1 MDKYSEYK
9 DLAPISNA
17 ENVEEYLNAL
27 KWALEQE
34 KITNIALAGPYGS
47 GKSSI
52 IDTFL
57 EKHKDESSF
66 QTYTAENKSWII
78 NKIKSCILQRDK
90 VYRFNEISKK
100 ISMATFIE
108 ANSNGQCKNEAHE
121 NEDEAV
127 KGEDKV
133 VKKICISADEV
144 EKGILKQLFYTID
157 PQKIP
162 QSRYRK
168 LHPIN
173 FSNIITKVAIYSVIA
188 LMFIYIFYYEKMAD
202 IFSGISAVLL
212 LTEMLWV
219 KYIAAVIIL
228 LFSIWAISKIVYD
241 FSSKYSIK
249 GLKLSSNVD
258 IQKEEGVGESVFN
271 KNLDEIM
278 YFFETTEYRLIFF
291 EDLDR
296 LDDRT
301 IFVHLRELNNLLNCN
316 ENIKGKVVFIYA
328 VKDDIFTKEDR
339 TKFFDFI
346 IPVIPVINSTNSGEV
361 LLQFFEEAKKH
372 KIEHNVSQEFILDVA
387 PYIADM
393 RILRNIYNE
402 FIVYKRI
409 LRDSQGMDLK
419 DEQMLA
425 LIIYKNLYPDD
436 FAAIQNEKGL
446 IKQAFEDKYR
456 FISEEK
462 SIMQLEIDKISNDI
476 TNYKQETLK
485 SIKEIKIAMLAKI
498 VNDNGIADSL
508 YDGRYDYTAKQI
520 LEDEFDMKNLVNLNV
535 NRVYYYSFENHY
547 RDDITIYDFS
557 EMIVPYLSRIE
568 RLQKVSKIGCDKLQD
583 QIREINE
590 QKRSL
595 SKKALSYLV
604 EKYNDFEFNNKI
616 SGNKLLIFLLRRGYI
631 DEKYANYINYF
642 KGNTI
647 TKDDMNF
654 ILSVKNQ
661 EAKPWDYAITKTDM
675 VIRRLQEYEFER
687 KEIYNFDLLEQLL
700 AGGND
705 NVKLELFFKQL
716 ADETKLS
723 WNFIDEFTGRTNH
736 LAEFIK
742 GLSRNWAGMWLFISN
757 KNTISYERQVYY
769 LCLLLANINADDV
782 FQYNIDDCMEKY
794 FEDHAD
800 ILQKLQEQLGSEKI
814 KDILLQLK
822 PKFRELNI
830 DGIKDKKILDTVFDN
845 AMYELNLPM
854 VKNVI
859 KFKNS
864 TLIDSFEAQP
874 YSVVVRL
881 GYDSMNKYIQNNIK
895 QYVSDIILKQAN
907 PEDEFNDILSLVQ
920 KMFEEDEYELIVEL
934 IKHETFRIGT
944 ISKMLGDK
952 IDENKE
958 QVQFIWRTMLE
969 AEKITV
975 SWGNIIIYWVN
986 YKIDDS
992 LKDFIIKNINSLV
1005 KENRCCCNNS
1015 FISELIMCGMPISVY
1030 EVLLPVLR
1038 MSDFSMSLTDIPKEI
1053 LGIMVR
1059 CKYFAFTP
1067 DKFGE
1072 LKDIDKSLVVEY
1084 ISMNQDEAIENTN
1097 DLDIDSALLNEILIS
1112 TNITIS
1118 NKEQFLEAF
1127 DVTYMTSEIVI
1138 SINELNLKITKEIFE
1153 AAWEVANHDD
1163 GLKLFFDHL
1172 SLFTDDDFERYF
1184 SEIGGEYATLSD
1196 RTKRYKPVIS
1206 WSENNSNLVERLK
1219 EVGYITSY
1227 NVEKKANSKEK
1238 QIRCVIKRKS

>member
-57 EKHKDESSF
+57 EKHQDESFF
-66 QTYTAENKSWII
+66 QTYTSENNSWII

-108 ANSNGQCKNEAHE
+108 ANSNEKCKNEAHE
-121 NEDEAV
+121 NEDEAA
-127 KGEDKV
+127 
-133 VKKICISADEV
+133 KKICISADEV

-157 PQKIP
+157 PKKIP

-173 FSNIITKVAIYSVIA
+173 FSNIITKVIVYFAIA
-188 LMFIYIFYYEKMAD
+188 LIFIFIFYYEKMAS
-202 IFSGISAVLL
+202 IFSGISAVLSYVGVSL
-212 LTEMLWV
+212 LSCV
-219 KYIAAVIIL
+219 FVFVAFAVC
-228 LFSIWAISKIVYD
+228 IWAISKIVYD

-249 GLKLSSNVD
+249 GIKLSSNVD

-271 KNLDEIM
+271 KNLDEII
-278 YFFETTEYRLIFF
+278 YFFETTKYRLIFF

-296 LDDRT
+296 LDDRA

-316 ENIKGKVVFIYA
+316 ENIKGKVVFVYA
-328 VKDDIFTKEDR
+328 VKDNIFTKEDR

-346 IPVIPVINSTNSGEV
+346 IPVIPIINSTNSGEV
-361 LLQFFEEAKKH
+361 LQQFLQEAKEHGIKH
-372 KIEHNVSQEFILDVA
+372 DISQNFVLDVA

-402 FIVYKRI
+402 FVVYKRI
-409 LRDSQGMDLK
+409 LRDSQGMNLK

-436 FAAIQNEKGL
+436 FADIQNEKGL
-446 IKQAFEDKYR
+446 IKQAFEDKYK
-456 FISEEK
+456 FVSEK
-462 SIMQLEIDKISNDI
+462 NSIWQLEIDKISNDI

-498 VNDNGIADSL
+498 VDDNGIVDIL
-508 YDGRYDYTAKQI
+508 YDNKCNYTAKQI
-520 LEDEFDMKNLVNLNV
+520 LKDEFEVKNLVNLKL
-535 NRVYYYSFENHY
+535 NRVYYYPFGSNY
-547 RDDITIYDFS
+547 RDDITIDDFP
-557 EMIVPYLSRIE
+557 ETIAPYLSRIE
-568 RLQKVSKIGCDKLQD
+568 RLQKVSEIGCDNLQN
-583 QIREINE
+583 QIRVLNE
-590 QKRSL
+590 QKRDL
-595 SKKALSYLV
+595 SKKSLHYILK
-604 EKYNDFEFNNKI
+604 KYNNFEFNNKI

-723 WNFIDEFTGRTNH
+723 WDFIDEFTERTNH

-769 LCLLLANINADDV
+769 LCLLLANISADDV
-782 FQYNIDDCMEKY
+782 SQYNIDDCMEKY

-814 KDILLQLK
+814 KNILLQLK
-822 PKFRELNI
+822 PKFSELNI
-830 DGIKDKKILDTVFDN
+830 DGIKDKEILDAVFDN
-845 AMYELNLPM
+845 AMYEINLPM

-881 GYDSMNKYIQNNIK
+881 NDSLFSGYIQKNINKY
-895 QYVSDIILKQAN
+895 VDDIILKQYSPA
-907 PEDEFNDILSLVQ
+907 DELEDILGLVE
-920 KMFEEDEYELIVEL
+920 KLFEEEEYELIVEL
-934 IKHETFRIGT
+934 IKHETFKIGT
-944 ISKMLGDK
+944 ISKLLGDK

-958 QVQFIWRTMLE
+958 QVQFIWKTMLE

-992 LKDFIIKNINSLV
+992 LKNFIIKNINSLV
-1005 KENRCCCNNS
+1005 KEHRCCCNDS
-1015 FISELIMCGMPISVY
+1015 FISELILCGMPISVY

-1038 MSDFSMSLTDIPKEI
+1038 MSEFSMSLTDIPKGI

-1059 CKYFAFTP
+1059 CKYFAF
-1067 DKFGE
+1067 DSEKFRE
-1072 LKDIDKSLVVEY
+1072 MKDIDESLAVEY
-1084 ISMNQDEAIENTN
+1084 ISLNQDEAIENINT
-1097 DLDIDSALLNEILIS
+1097 LDIDSTLLNEVLMDKE
-1112 TNITIS
+1112 ITIV
-1118 NKEQFLEAF
+1118 NKEEFIEAF
-1127 DVTYMTSEIVI
+1127 GVAHMNSETVK
-1138 SINELNLKITKEIFE
+1138 SINKLGLKITKEIFE
-1153 AAWEVANHDD
+1153 AAWSYATKDD
-1163 GLKLFFDHL
+1163 RIKLFFANL
-1172 SLFTDDDFERYF
+1172 SLFTADDFEKYF
-1184 SEIGGEYATLSD
+1184 SEIGNEYAALCD
-1196 RTKRYKPVIS
+1196 RTRRYKPVIS
-1206 WSENNSNLVERLK
+1206 WSENNSNMVERLK

>member
-9 DLAPISNA
+9 DLAPTSNA

-57 EKHKDESSF
+57 EKHKDESFF
-66 QTYTAENKSWII
+66 QTYTAENNSWII

-108 ANSNGQCKNEAHE
+108 ANSNGQCKNE
-121 NEDEAV
+121 DEAV

-133 VKKICISADEV
+133 AKKICISADEV

-157 PQKIP
+157 PKKIP

-219 KYIAAVIIL
+219 KYIATVIIL

-249 GLKLSSNVD
+249 GIKLSSNVD

-346 IPVIPVINSTNSGEV
+346 IPVIPIINSINSGEV
-361 LLQFFEEAKKH
+361 LQQFLQEAKEHGIKH
-372 KIEHNVSQEFILDVA
+372 DISQNFVLDVA

-402 FIVYKRI
+402 FVVYKRI

-436 FAAIQNEKGL
+436 FADIQNEKGL
-446 IKQAFEDKYR
+446 IKEAFEAKRKY
-456 FISEEK
+456 IDVQKNNLQEIINEK
-462 SIMQLEIDKISNDI
+462 SSKLDS
-476 TNYKQETLK
+476 YKKECLQ
-485 SIKEIKIAMLAKI
+485 SIREIKIAMMSGIMDNNGIVDK
-498 VNDNGIADSL
+498 VNDFQ
-508 YDGRYDYTAKQI
+508 AKEI
-520 LEDEFDMKNLVNLNV
+520 LEDNFDMNNIAKLNSA
-535 NRVYYYSFENHY
+535 RVYYFSFGYNYEQNKVMSDISGKIKPYLIRIDSVKNIHDIGCENLQNELEELNKQKRDISKKTLSY
-547 RDDITIYDFS
+547 ILERGNDLKFDDI
-557 EMIVPYLSRIE
+557 
-568 RLQKVSKIGCDKLQD
+568 
-583 QIREINE
+583 
-590 QKRSL
+590 
-595 SKKALSYLV
+595 
-604 EKYNDFEFNNKI
+604 I
-616 SGNKLLIFLLRRGYI
+616 SDNKLLMFLLRRGYI

-723 WNFIDEFTGRTNH
+723 WDFIDEFTGRTNH

-757 KNTISYERQVYY
+757 KNTIIYERQVYY

-782 FQYNIDDCMEKY
+782 SQYNIDGCMEKY
-794 FEDHAD
+794 FEAHAD
-800 ILQKLQEQLGSEKI
+800 ILQKLQEQLGYEKI
-814 KDILLQLK
+814 KNILLQLK
-822 PKFRELNI
+822 PKFSELNI
-830 DGIKDKKILDTVFDN
+830 DGIEDKEILDTVFDN
-845 AMYELNLPM
+845 AMYEINLPM

-881 GYDSMNKYIQNNIK
+881 NDSLVSGYIQKNINKY
-895 QYVSDIILKQAN
+895 VDDIILKQYSPA
-907 PEDEFNDILSLVQ
+907 DELEDILGLVE
-920 KMFEEDEYELIVEL
+920 KLFEEEEDELIEKL
-934 IKHETFRIGT
+934 IRHESFVVDD
-944 ISKMLGDK
+944 ISKFLW
-952 IDENKE
+952 DEIEEFKDNVHGVWKAL
-958 QVQFIWRTMLE
+958 LE
-969 AEKITV
+969 NERIVV
-975 SWGNIIIYWVN
+975 SWENIVTYWKCYSFDNCLKKFIADNV
-986 YKIDDS
+986 YTLKEDD
-992 LKDFIIKNINSLV
+992 KKY
-1005 KENRCCCNNS
+1005 CNDS
-1015 FISELIMCGMPISVY
+1015 FISELILCGLPISVY

-1038 MSDFSMSLTDIPKEI
+1038 MSDFSMSLTDIPKDI
-1053 LGIMVR
+1053 LETMVR

-1067 DKFGE
+1067 DKFSE

-1084 ISMNQDEAIENTN
+1084 ISLNQDEAIENTN
-1097 DLDIDSALLNEILIS
+1097 DLDIDSSLLNEILIS

-1127 DVTYMTSEIVI
+1127 DVTYMTSEIVM

-1163 GLKLFFDHL
+1163 RLKLFFDNL
-1172 SLFTDDDFERYF
+1172 SLFTADDFERYF

-1196 RTKRYKPVIS
+1196 RTKRYKRIIS
-1206 WSENNSNLVERLK
+1206 CSENNSNLVKRLK

-1227 NVEKKANSKEK
+1227 NVEKKANSKEE

>member
-57 EKHKDESSF
+57 EKHQDESFF
-66 QTYTAENKSWII
+66 QTYTSENNSWII

-108 ANSNGQCKNEAHE
+108 ANSNEKCKNEAHE
-121 NEDEAV
+121 NEDEAA
-127 KGEDKV
+127 
-133 VKKICISADEV
+133 KKICISADEV

-157 PQKIP
+157 PKKIP

-173 FSNIITKVAIYSVIA
+173 FSNIITKVIVYFAIA
-188 LMFIYIFYYEKMAD
+188 LIFIFIFYYEKMAS
-202 IFSGISAVLL
+202 IFSGISAVLSYVGVSL
-212 LTEMLWV
+212 LSCV
-219 KYIAAVIIL
+219 FVFVAFAVC
-228 LFSIWAISKIVYD
+228 IWAISKIVYD

-249 GLKLSSNVD
+249 GIKLSSNVD

-271 KNLDEIM
+271 KNLDEII
-278 YFFETTEYRLIFF
+278 YFFETTKYRLIFF

-296 LDDRT
+296 LDDRA

-316 ENIKGKVVFIYA
+316 ENIKGKVVFVYA
-328 VKDDIFTKEDR
+328 VKDNIFTKEDR

-346 IPVIPVINSTNSGEV
+346 IPVIPIINSTNSGEV
-361 LLQFFEEAKKH
+361 LQQFLQEAKEHGIKH
-372 KIEHNVSQEFILDVA
+372 DISQNFVLDVA

-393 RILRNIYNE
+393 HILRNIYNE
-402 FIVYKRI
+402 FVVYKRI
-409 LRDSQGMDLK
+409 LRDSQGMNLK

-436 FAAIQNEKGL
+436 FADIQNEKGL
-446 IKQAFEDKYR
+446 IKQAFEDKYK
-456 FISEEK
+456 FVSEK
-462 SIMQLEIDKISNDI
+462 NSIWQLEIDKISNDI

-498 VNDNGIADSL
+498 VDDNGIVDIL
-508 YDGRYDYTAKQI
+508 YDNKCNYTAKQI
-520 LEDEFDMKNLVNLNV
+520 LKDEFEVKNLVNLKL
-535 NRVYYYSFENHY
+535 NRVYYYPFGSNN
-547 RDDITIYDFS
+547 RDDITIDDFP
-557 EMIVPYLSRIE
+557 ETIAPYLSRIE
-568 RLQKVSKIGCDKLQD
+568 RLQKVSEIGCDNLQN
-583 QIREINE
+583 QIRVLNE
-590 QKRSL
+590 QKRDL
-595 SKKALSYLV
+595 SKKSLHYILK
-604 EKYNDFEFNNKI
+604 KYNNFEFNNKI

-723 WNFIDEFTGRTNH
+723 WDFIDEFTERTNH

-769 LCLLLANINADDV
+769 LCLLLANISADDV
-782 FQYNIDDCMEKY
+782 SQYNIDDCMEKY

-814 KDILLQLK
+814 KNILLQLK
-822 PKFRELNI
+822 PKFSELNI
-830 DGIKDKKILDTVFDN
+830 DGIKDKEILDAVFDN
-845 AMYELNLPM
+845 AMYEINLPM

-881 GYDSMNKYIQNNIK
+881 NDSLFSGYIQKNINKY
-895 QYVSDIILKQAN
+895 VDDIILKQYSPA
-907 PEDEFNDILSLVQ
+907 DELEDILGLVE
-920 KMFEEDEYELIVEL
+920 KLFEEEEYELIVEL
-934 IKHETFRIGT
+934 IKHETFKIGT
-944 ISKMLGDK
+944 ISKLLGDK

-958 QVQFIWRTMLE
+958 QVQFIWKTMLE

-992 LKDFIIKNINSLV
+992 LKNFIIKNINSLV
-1005 KENRCCCNNS
+1005 KEHRCCCNDS
-1015 FISELIMCGMPISVY
+1015 FISELILCGMPISVY

-1038 MSDFSMSLTDIPKEI
+1038 MSEFSMSLTDSPKGI

-1059 CKYFAFTP
+1059 CKYFAF
-1067 DKFGE
+1067 DSEKFRE
-1072 LKDIDKSLVVEY
+1072 MKDIDESLAVEY
-1084 ISMNQDEAIENTN
+1084 ISLNQDEAIENINT
-1097 DLDIDSALLNEILIS
+1097 LDIDSTLLNEVLMDKE
-1112 TNITIS
+1112 ITIV
-1118 NKEQFLEAF
+1118 NKEEFIEAF
-1127 DVTYMTSEIVI
+1127 GVAHMNSETVK
-1138 SINELNLKITKEIFE
+1138 SINKLGLKITKEIFE
-1153 AAWEVANHDD
+1153 AAWSYATKDD
-1163 GLKLFFDHL
+1163 RIKLFFANL
-1172 SLFTDDDFERYF
+1172 SLFTADDFEKYF
-1184 SEIGGEYATLSD
+1184 SEIGNEYAALCD
-1196 RTKRYKPVIS
+1196 RTRRYKPVIS

>member
-9 DLAPISNA
+9 DLTPISNA

-27 KWALEQE
+27 KWALDQK

-57 EKHKDESSF
+57 EKHKDESFF
-66 QTYTAENKSWII
+66 QTYTSENNSWII
-78 NKIKSCILQRDK
+78 KKIKSCILQHDK
-90 VYRFNEISKK
+90 VCRFNEISKK

-121 NEDEAV
+121 NEDEAA
-127 KGEDKV
+127 
-133 VKKICISADEV
+133 KKICISADEV

-249 GLKLSSNVD
+249 GIKLSSNVD

-316 ENIKGKVVFIYA
+316 DNIKGKVVFIYA

-346 IPVIPVINSTNSGEV
+346 IPVIPIINSTNSGEV
-361 LLQFFEEAKKH
+361 LQQFLQEAKEHGIKH
-372 KIEHNVSQEFILDVA
+372 DISQNFVLDVA

-402 FIVYKRI
+402 FVVYKRI
-409 LRDSQGMDLK
+409 LRDNQGMDLK

-425 LIIYKNLYPDD
+425 IIIYKNLYPND

-446 IKQAFEDKYR
+446 IKEAFEAKGKYIDVQKNNLQEIINER
-456 FISEEK
+456 SSKLDSYKKECLQ
-462 SIMQLEIDKISNDI
+462 SIR
-476 TNYKQETLK
+476 
-485 SIKEIKIAMLAKI
+485 EIKIAMMSGIMDNNGIVDK
-498 VNDNGIADSL
+498 VNDFQ
-508 YDGRYDYTAKQI
+508 AKEI
-520 LEDEFDMKNLVNLNV
+520 LEDSFDMNNIAKLNSARVCYFSFGYNYEQNKVMSDISGKIKPYLIRIDSVKNIHDIGCENLQNELEEL
-535 NRVYYYSFENHY
+535 NKQKRDISKKTLSYILERGNDLKF
-547 RDDITIYDFS
+547 DDI
-557 EMIVPYLSRIE
+557 
-568 RLQKVSKIGCDKLQD
+568 
-583 QIREINE
+583 
-590 QKRSL
+590 
-595 SKKALSYLV
+595 
-604 EKYNDFEFNNKI
+604 I
-616 SGNKLLIFLLRRGYI
+616 SDNKLLMFLLRRGYI

-700 AGGND
+700 VGGND

-716 ADETKLS
+716 ADENITS
-723 WNFIDEFTGRTNH
+723 WKFIDEFIDRTNH
-736 LAEFIK
+736 INEFIK
-742 GLSRNWAGMWLFISN
+742 GLARDWHGMWWYITQQ
-757 KNTISYERQVYY
+757 NTITYDRQLHY
-769 LCLLLANINADDV
+769 LCLLLSNIADADIHDYDV
-782 FQYNIDDCMEKY
+782 NNSMKEY
-794 FEDHAD
+794 FENHAD

-814 KDILLQLK
+814 KNILLQLK
-822 PKFRELNI
+822 PKFSELNI
-830 DGIKDKKILDTVFDN
+830 DGIKDKEILDAVFDN
-845 AMYELNLPM
+845 AMYEINLPM

-881 GYDSMNKYIQNNIK
+881 NDSLVSGYIQKNINKY
-895 QYVSDIILKQAN
+895 VDDIILKQYSPA
-907 PEDEFNDILSLVQ
+907 DELEDILGLVE
-920 KMFEEDEYELIVEL
+920 KLFEEDEDELIEKL
-934 IKHETFRIGT
+934 IRHESFVVDDISRFLWDEIEKFKDSVHVVWKALLENERI
-944 ISKMLGDK
+944 
-952 IDENKE
+952 
-958 QVQFIWRTMLE
+958 V
-969 AEKITV
+969 V
-975 SWGNIIIYWVN
+975 SWENTVTYWECYN
-986 YKIDDS
+986 FDDC
-992 LKDFIIKNINSLV
+992 LKKFIADNVYTL
-1005 KENRCCCNNS
+1005 KEDDKKYCKDS
-1015 FISELIMCGMPISVY
+1015 FISELILCGMPISVY

-1038 MSDFSMSLTDIPKEI
+1038 MSEFSMSLTDIPKEI

-1067 DKFGE
+1067 EKFRE
-1072 LKDIDKSLVVEY
+1072 MKDIDESLAVEY
-1084 ISMNQDEAIENTN
+1084 ISLNQDEAIENTN
-1097 DLDIDSALLNEILIS
+1097 DLDIDSSLLNEILTS
-1112 TNITIS
+1112 ANITIS
-1118 NKEQFLEAF
+1118 NKEQFLEVF
-1127 DVTYMTSEIVI
+1127 GVTYMTAEIVM
-1138 SINELNLKITKEIFE
+1138 SINELKLKITKETFDV
-1153 AAWEVANHDD
+1153 AWKVANHDD
-1163 GLKLFFDHL
+1163 RLKLFFDHL
-1172 SLFTDDDFERYF
+1172 SLFTADDFERYF

-1196 RTKRYKPVIS
+1196 RTKRYQPVIS
-1206 WSENNSNLVERLK
+1206 CSENNTNLVERLK

>member
-57 EKHKDESSF
+57 EKHKDESFF
-66 QTYTAENKSWII
+66 QTYTSENNSWII

-108 ANSNGQCKNEAHE
+108 ANSNKQCKNGA
-121 NEDEAV
+121 D
-127 KGEDKV
+127 
-133 VKKICISADEV
+133 KKICINAEEV
-144 EKGILKQLFYTID
+144 EKGILKQLFYTIN

-168 LHPIN
+168 LHPVN
-173 FSNIITKVAIYSVIA
+173 FKNVITKVAIYSVIA
-188 LMFIYIFYYEKMAD
+188 LILVFVFYYEKMTT
-202 IFSGISAVLL
+202 IFSGISAILSWIGMSV
-212 LTEMLWV
+212 V
-219 KYIAAVIIL
+219 SYIAVFMAFIVCV
-228 LFSIWAISKIVYD
+228 WAISQIIFD
-241 FSSKYSIK
+241 FSSEYSIK
-249 GLKLSSNVD
+249 GIKLSSNVD
-258 IQKEEGVGESVFN
+258 IQKEEGAGESIFN

-301 IFVHLRELNNLLNCN
+301 IFVHLRELNNLLNSN
-316 ENIKGKVVFIYA
+316 ETIKEKVVFVYA

-346 IPVIPVINSTNSGEV
+346 IPVIPIINSTNSGEV
-361 LLQFFEEAKKH
+361 LQQFLNEAKEH
-372 KIEHNVSQEFILDVA
+372 GIEHAISQDFVLDVS

-402 FIVYKRI
+402 FVVYKSI
-409 LRDSQGMDLK
+409 LRAGQGVELK

-425 LIIYKNLYPDD
+425 IIIYKNLCPSD
-436 FAAIQNEKGL
+436 FADIQNEQGV
-446 IKQAFEDKYR
+446 IKQAFEDKYK
-456 FISEEK
+456 FVSEEK
-462 SIMQLEIDKISNDI
+462 SRLQIEINELSNSIDD
-476 TNYKQETLK
+476 YKQEILK

-498 VNDNGIADSL
+498 VDDNGIVDIL
-508 YDGRYDYTAKQI
+508 YDNRCNYTAKQI
-520 LEDEFDMKNLVNLNV
+520 LEDEFEVKNLLNLSV
-535 NRVYYYSFENHY
+535 DSVYCYRFGNNY
-547 RDDITIYDFS
+547 RDDIRIDDFS
-557 EMIVPYLSRIE
+557 ETIAPYLSRIE
-568 RLQKVSKIGCDKLQD
+568 RLQKISKIGCDNLQD
-583 QIREINE
+583 QIRVLNE
-590 QKRSL
+590 QKHDL
-595 SKKALSYLV
+595 SKKTLHYILK
-604 EKYNDFEFNNKI
+604 KYNDFEFNNKI

-723 WNFIDEFTGRTNH
+723 WDFIDEFTERTNH

-769 LCLLLANINADDV
+769 LCLLLANISADDV
-782 FQYNIDDCMEKY
+782 SQYNIDDCMEKY

-800 ILQKLQEQLGSEKI
+800 ILQKLQEKLGSEKI
-814 KDILLQLK
+814 KNILLQLK
-822 PKFRELNI
+822 PKFSELNI
-830 DGIKDKKILDTVFDN
+830 DGIKDKEILDAVFDN
-845 AMYELNLPM
+845 AMYDINLPM

-881 GYDSMNKYIQNNIK
+881 NDSLISGYIQKNINKY
-895 QYVSDIILKQAN
+895 VDDIILKQYSPA
-907 PEDEFNDILSLVQ
+907 DELEDILGLVE
-920 KMFEEDEYELIVEL
+920 KLFEEDEDELIEKL
-934 IKHETFRIGT
+934 IRHESFVVDDISRFLWDEIEGFKEDVHVVWKALLENERI
-944 ISKMLGDK
+944 
-952 IDENKE
+952 
-958 QVQFIWRTMLE
+958 V
-969 AEKITV
+969 V
-975 SWGNIIIYWVN
+975 SWENTVTYWKCYN
-986 YKIDDS
+986 FDDC
-992 LKDFIIKNINSLV
+992 LKKFIADNVYTL
-1005 KENRCCCNNS
+1005 KEDNKKYCKDS
-1015 FISELIMCGMPISVY
+1015 FISELILCGMPISVY

-1038 MSDFSMSLTDIPKEI
+1038 MSEFSISLTDIPKEI

-1059 CKYFAFTP
+1059 CQYFAFTP
-1067 DKFGE
+1067 EKFSE
-1072 LKDIDKSLVVEY
+1072 MKDIDESLAVEY
-1084 ISMNQDEAIENTN
+1084 ISLNQDEAIENTN
-1097 DLDIDSALLNEILIS
+1097 DLDIDSALLNEILTS
-1112 TNITIS
+1112 ANITIS
-1118 NKEQFLEAF
+1118 NKEQFLEVF
-1127 DVTYMTSEIVI
+1127 GVTYMTAEIVM
-1138 SINELNLKITKEIFE
+1138 SINELKLKITKETFDV
-1153 AAWEVANHDD
+1153 AWKVANHDD
-1163 GLKLFFDHL
+1163 RLKLFFDHL
-1172 SLFTDDDFERYF
+1172 SLFTADDFERYV

-1206 WSENNSNLVERLK
+1206 WSENNSNLVEHLK
-1219 EVGYITSY
+1219 EVGYITSH

>member
-9 DLAPISNA
+9 DLAPTSNA

-57 EKHKDESSF
+57 EKHKDESFF
-66 QTYTAENKSWII
+66 QTYTAENNSWII

-108 ANSNGQCKNEAHE
+108 SNSNKQCKNEAHE
-121 NEDEAV
+121 NEDKAA
-127 KGEDKV
+127 
-133 VKKICISADEV
+133 KKICISADEV

-157 PQKIP
+157 PKKIP

-173 FSNIITKVAIYSVIA
+173 FSNIITKVIVYFAISLI
-188 LMFIYIFYYEKMAD
+188 FIFIFYYEKMAS
-202 IFSGISAVLL
+202 IFSGISAVLSYVGVSL
-212 LTEMLWV
+212 LSCV
-219 KYIAAVIIL
+219 FVFVAFAVC
-228 LFSIWAISKIVYD
+228 IWAISKIVYD
-241 FSSKYSIK
+241 FSIKYSIK
-249 GLKLSSNVD
+249 GIKLSSNID
-258 IQKEEGVGESVFN
+258 IQKEEGTGESVFN
-271 KNLDEIM
+271 KNLDEIVC
-278 YFFETTEYRLIFF
+278 FFESTKYRVIFF

-316 ENIKGKVVFIYA
+316 EMIKEKVVFVYA

-346 IPVIPVINSTNSGEV
+346 IPVIPIINSTNSGEV
-361 LLQFFEEAKKH
+361 LQQFLQEAKEHGIKH
-372 KIEHNVSQEFILDVA
+372 DISQNFVLDVA

-402 FIVYKRI
+402 FVVYKSI
-409 LRDSQGMDLK
+409 LTDNQGVELK
-419 DEQMLA
+419 DAQMLA
-425 LIIYKNLYPDD
+425 LIIYKNLCPDD
-436 FAAIQNEKGL
+436 FADIQNEQGL

-462 SIMQLEIDKISNDI
+462 SRLQIEINALSNSIDDYKHEILE
-476 TNYKQETLK
+476 
-485 SIKEIKIAMLAKI
+485 SIKEIKIAMLVNLTKDQGI
-498 VNDNGIADSL
+498 VKELWYGYYSGDMI
-508 YDGRYDYTAKQI
+508 TANQI
-520 LEDEFDMKNLVNLNV
+520 LSDEFELDYFKEHNIE
-535 NRVYYYSFENHY
+535 RIVYYDLMNGRSS
-547 RDDITIYDFS
+547 DININNFNKAI
-557 EMIVPYLSRIE
+557 EPYVKRIRKRTE
-568 RLQKVSKIGCDKLQD
+568 VESKGLNKF
-583 QIREINE
+583 
-590 QKRSL
+590 
-595 SKKALSYLV
+595 SKKIRNLKELQRSIVENSMSDIL
-604 EKYNDFEFNNKI
+604 EKYNDFKFSCDIGE
-616 SGNKLLIFLLRRGYI
+616 NKLLVFLLRRGYI

-700 AGGND
+700 AGCND

-723 WNFIDEFTGRTNH
+723 WDFIDEFTDRTNH

-757 KNTISYERQVYY
+757 KNTIIYERQVYY
-769 LCLLLANINADDV
+769 LCLLLANISADDV
-782 FQYNIDDCMEKY
+782 SQYNIDDCMEKY
-794 FEDHAD
+794 FEAHAD

-830 DGIKDKKILDTVFDN
+830 DGIEDKEILDTVFDN

-934 IKHETFRIGT
+934 IKHETFKIGT
-944 ISKMLGDK
+944 ISKLLGDK

-958 QVQFIWRTMLE
+958 QVQFIWKTLLE

-1005 KENRCCCNNS
+1005 KENRCCCNDS
-1015 FISELIMCGMPISVY
+1015 FISELILCGLPISVY

-1038 MSDFSMSLTDIPKEI
+1038 MSDFSMSLTDIPKDI

-1059 CKYFAFTP
+1059 CKYFTFTP

-1072 LKDIDKSLVVEY
+1072 LKDIDESLAVEY
-1084 ISMNQDEAIENTN
+1084 ISLNQDEAIKYTN
-1097 DLDIDSALLNEILIS
+1097 DLDIDSALLNEILTS

-1118 NKEQFLEAF
+1118 NKEWFLEVF
-1127 DVTYMTSEIVI
+1127 GVTYMTSEIVM
-1138 SINELNLKITKEIFE
+1138 SINELKLKITKETFDV
-1153 AAWEVANHDD
+1153 AWKVANHDD
-1163 GLKLFFDHL
+1163 RLKLFFDHL
-1172 SLFTDDDFERYF
+1172 SLFTADDFERYF

-1196 RTKRYKPVIS
+1196 RTKRYQPVIS
-1206 WSENNSNLVERLK
+1206 CSENNSNLVERLK

-1227 NVEKKANSKEK
+1227 NVEKKANSKEE

>member
-1 MDKYSEYK
+1 MDKHSEYK
-9 DLAPISNA
+9 GLTPISNA

-27 KWALEQE
+27 KWALEQK
-34 KITNIALAGPYGS
+34 KITNIALAGPYGA

-57 EKHKDESSF
+57 EKHKDESFF
-66 QTYTAENKSWII
+66 QTDTSENNSWII
-78 NKIKSCILQRDK
+78 NKIKSCILKRDK
-90 VYRFNEISKK
+90 VCRFNEISKK

-108 ANSNGQCKNEAHE
+108 ANSNGQCKNE
-121 NEDEAV
+121 DEAA
-127 KGEDKV
+127 
-133 VKKICISADEV
+133 KKICISADEV
-144 EKGILKQLFYTID
+144 EKGILKQLFYTIN

-173 FSNIITKVAIYSVIA
+173 FGDIITKVAIYSVIV
-188 LMFIYIFYYEKMAD
+188 LMFIYIFYYEKMAS
-202 IFSGISAVLL
+202 IFSGISAVLSYVGVSL
-212 LTEMLWV
+212 LS
-219 KYIAAVIIL
+219 YIFVFVAFIV
-228 LFSIWAISKIVYD
+228 FIWAISKIVYD

-249 GLKLSSNVD
+249 GIKVSSNVD

-316 ENIKGKVVFIYA
+316 EMIKEKVVFVYA

-346 IPVIPVINSTNSGEV
+346 IPVIPIINSTNSGEV
-361 LLQFFEEAKKH
+361 LQQFLQEAKEHRIKH
-372 KIEHNVSQEFILDVA
+372 DISQNFVLDVA

-402 FIVYKRI
+402 FVAYKRI

-419 DEQMLA
+419 EEQMLA
-425 LIIYKNLYPDD
+425 IIIYKNLCPSD
-436 FAAIQNEKGL
+436 FAAIQNEQGL
-446 IKQAFEDKYR
+446 IKQAFDDKYK
-456 FISEEK
+456 FVNEEK
-462 SIMQLEIDKISNDI
+462 SRLQLKIDETTNDI
-476 TNYKQETLK
+476 INYKQEKLK
-485 SIKEIKIAMLAKI
+485 SIKEIKIAMLTKI
-498 VNDNGIADSL
+498 VDDNGIVDSL
-508 YDGRYDYTAKQI
+508 YDGRYNYTAKQI
-520 LEDEFDMKNLVNLNV
+520 LEDEFEVKNLVNLNV
-535 NRVYYYSFENHY
+535 HRIYYYRFGNHY
-547 RDDITIYDFS
+547 RDDITIDDFS
-557 EMIVPYLSRIE
+557 EIITPYLSRIE

-583 QIREINE
+583 KIMGINE
-590 QKRSL
+590 QKRDL
-595 SKKALSYLV
+595 SKKTLKYILA
-604 EKYNDFEFNNKI
+604 KYNDFKFNDEI
-616 SGNKLLIFLLRRGYI
+616 SENKLLVFFLRRGYI

-642 KGNTI
+642 KGNSI

-654 ILSVKNQ
+654 ILAVKNQ
-661 EAKPWDYAITKTDM
+661 EGKTWEYALTKTDM
-675 VIRRLQEYEFER
+675 VIQRLQEYEFER

-700 AGGND
+700 AD
-705 NVKLELFFKQL
+705 YKDDVKLKSFLKQL
-716 ADETKLS
+716 ADETEMS
-723 WNFIDEFTGRTNH
+723 WNFIDEFIDRTNYS
-736 LAEFIK
+736 AEFIK
-742 GLSRNWAGMWLFISN
+742 GLSNCWTRIWLFIAN
-757 KNTISYERQVYY
+757 NNTISYERQMYY
-769 LCLLLANINADDV
+769 LCLLLANISADDV
-782 FQYNIDDCMEKY
+782 SKYNIDACMEKY
-794 FEDHAD
+794 FEAHTD
-800 ILQKLQEQLGSEKI
+800 ILQKLQEQLGPDKI

-822 PKFRELNI
+822 PKFSELNI
-830 DGIKDKKILDTVFDN
+830 DGIEDKEILDTVFDN
-845 AMYELNLPM
+845 DMYELNLPM

-881 GYDSMNKYIQNNIK
+881 NDSLVSGYIQENINKY
-895 QYVSDIILKQAN
+895 VDDIILKQYSPA
-907 PEDEFNDILSLVQ
+907 DELEDILGLVE
-920 KMFEEDEYELIVEL
+920 KLFEEEEYDLIVEL
-934 IKHETFRIGT
+934 IKHETFKIGT
-944 ISKMLGDK
+944 ISKLLGDK

-958 QVQFIWRTMLE
+958 QVQFIWKTMLE

-975 SWGNIIIYWVN
+975 SWGNIIIYWIN

-992 LKDFIIKNINSLV
+992 LKNFIIKNINSLV
-1005 KENRCCCNNS
+1005 KENRCCCNDS
-1015 FISELIMCGMPISVY
+1015 FISELILCGMPISVY

-1038 MSDFSMSLTDIPKEI
+1038 MSEFSMSLTDISKEI

-1059 CKYFAFTP
+1059 CKYFAFTA
-1067 DKFGE
+1067 DKFSE
-1072 LKDIDKSLVVEY
+1072 LKDIDESLAVEY
-1084 ISMNQDEAIENTN
+1084 ISLNQDEAMKNITI
-1097 DLDIDSALLNEILIS
+1097 LDIDSVLLNEILKYKDV
-1112 TNITIS
+1112 TIV
-1118 NKEQFLEAF
+1118 NKEKFIEAF
-1127 DVTYMTSEIVI
+1127 SVAHMNSETAAL
-1138 SINELNLKITKEIFE
+1138 INKLGLKITKEIFE
-1153 AAWEVANHDD
+1153 AAWKVANHDD

-1172 SLFTDDDFERYF
+1172 SLFTADDFERYF

-1206 WSENNSNLVERLK
+1206 CSENNSYLVERLK

>member
-27 KWALEQE
+27 KWALEQK

-57 EKHKDESSF
+57 EKHKDESFF
-66 QTYTAENKSWII
+66 QTDTLENNSWII

-90 VYRFNEISKK
+90 VCRFNEISKK

-108 ANSNGQCKNEAHE
+108 ANSNKKCKNEAHE
-121 NEDEAV
+121 NEDEAA
-127 KGEDKV
+127 
-133 VKKICISADEV
+133 KKICISADEV

-157 PQKIP
+157 PKKIP

-173 FSNIITKVAIYSVIA
+173 FSNIITKVIVYFAIA
-188 LMFIYIFYYEKMAD
+188 LIFIFIFYYEKMAS
-202 IFSGISAVLL
+202 IFSGISAVLSYVGVSL
-212 LTEMLWV
+212 LSCV
-219 KYIAAVIIL
+219 FVFVAFAVC
-228 LFSIWAISKIVYD
+228 IWAISKIVYD

-249 GLKLSSNVD
+249 GIKLSSNVD

-271 KNLDEIM
+271 KNLDEII
-278 YFFETTEYRLIFF
+278 YFFETTKYRLIFF

-296 LDDRT
+296 LDDRA

-316 ENIKGKVVFIYA
+316 ENIKGKVVFVYA
-328 VKDDIFTKEDR
+328 VKDNIFTKEDR

-346 IPVIPVINSTNSGEV
+346 IPVIPIINSTNSGEV
-361 LLQFFEEAKKH
+361 LQQFLQEAKEHGIKH
-372 KIEHNVSQEFILDVA
+372 DISQNFVLDVA

-402 FIVYKRI
+402 FVVYKRI
-409 LRDSQGMDLK
+409 LRDSQGMNLK

-425 LIIYKNLYPDD
+425 LIIYKNLCPDD
-436 FAAIQNEKGL
+436 FADIQNEKGL
-446 IKQAFEDKYR
+446 IKQAFEDKYK
-456 FISEEK
+456 FVSEK
-462 SIMQLEIDKISNDI
+462 NSIWQLEIDKISNDI

-498 VNDNGIADSL
+498 VDDNGIVDIL
-508 YDGRYDYTAKQI
+508 YDNKCNYTAKQI
-520 LEDEFDMKNLVNLNV
+520 LKDEFEVKNLVNLKL
-535 NRVYYYSFENHY
+535 NRVYYYPFGSNY
-547 RDDITIYDFS
+547 RDDITIDDFP
-557 EMIVPYLSRIE
+557 ETIAPYLSRIE
-568 RLQKVSKIGCDKLQD
+568 RLQKVSEIGCDNLQN
-583 QIREINE
+583 QIRVLNE
-590 QKRSL
+590 QKRDL
-595 SKKALSYLV
+595 SKKSLHYILK
-604 EKYNDFEFNNKI
+604 KYNNFEFNNKI

-716 ADETKLS
+716 PDETKLS
-723 WNFIDEFTGRTNH
+723 WDFIDEFTGRTNH

-757 KNTISYERQVYY
+757 KNTISYERQMYY

-782 FQYNIDDCMEKY
+782 SQYNIDDCMEKY

-800 ILQKLQEQLGSEKI
+800 ILQKLQEQLSSEKI
-814 KDILLQLK
+814 KNILLQLK
-822 PKFRELNI
+822 PKFSELNI
-830 DGIKDKKILDTVFDN
+830 DGIKDKEILDAVFDN
-845 AMYELNLPM
+845 AMYEINLPM

-881 GYDSMNKYIQNNIK
+881 NDSLVSGYIQKNINKY
-895 QYVSDIILKQAN
+895 VDDIILKQYSPA
-907 PEDEFNDILSLVQ
+907 DELEDILGLVE
-920 KMFEEDEYELIVEL
+920 KLFEEDEDELIEKL
-934 IKHETFRIGT
+934 IRHESFVVDDISRFLWDEIEGFKEDVHVVWKALLENERI
-944 ISKMLGDK
+944 
-952 IDENKE
+952 
-958 QVQFIWRTMLE
+958 V
-969 AEKITV
+969 V
-975 SWGNIIIYWVN
+975 SWENTVTYWECYNFDDCLKKFIANNV
-986 YKIDDS
+986 YKLKGDDKKYC
-992 LKDFIIKNINSLV
+992 KD
-1005 KENRCCCNNS
+1005 S
-1015 FISELIMCGMPISVY
+1015 FISELILCGMPISVY

-1038 MSDFSMSLTDIPKEI
+1038 MSEFSMSLTDIPKEI

-1059 CKYFAFTP
+1059 CKYFAFASE
-1067 DKFGE
+1067 KFRE
-1072 LKDIDKSLVVEY
+1072 MKDIDESLAVEY
-1084 ISMNQDEAIENTN
+1084 ISLNQDEAIENTN
-1097 DLDIDSALLNEILIS
+1097 DLDIDSALLNEILTS
-1112 TNITIS
+1112 ANITIS
-1118 NKEQFLEAF
+1118 NKEQFLEVF
-1127 DVTYMTSEIVI
+1127 GVTYMTAEIVM
-1138 SINELNLKITKEIFE
+1138 SINELKLKITKETFDV
-1153 AAWEVANHDD
+1153 AWKVANHDD
-1163 GLKLFFDHL
+1163 RLKLFFDHL
-1172 SLFTDDDFERYF
+1172 SLFTADDFERYF

-1196 RTKRYKPVIS
+1196 RTKRYQPVIS
-1206 WSENNSNLVERLK
+1206 CSENNSNLVERLK

-1227 NVEKKANSKEK
+1227 NVEKKANSNEK

>member
-9 DLAPISNA
+9 DLTPISNA

-27 KWALEQE
+27 KWALDQK

-57 EKHKDESSF
+57 EKHKDESFF
-66 QTYTAENKSWII
+66 QTYTSENNSWII
-78 NKIKSCILQRDK
+78 KKIKSCILQHDK
-90 VYRFNEISKK
+90 VCRFNEISKK

-121 NEDEAV
+121 NEDEAA
-127 KGEDKV
+127 
-133 VKKICISADEV
+133 KKICISADEV

-249 GLKLSSNVD
+249 GIKLSSNVD

-346 IPVIPVINSTNSGEV
+346 IPVIPIINSTNSGEV
-361 LLQFFEEAKKH
+361 LQQFLQEAKEHGIKH
-372 KIEHNVSQEFILDVA
+372 DISQNFVLDVA

-402 FIVYKRI
+402 FVVYKRI
-409 LRDSQGMDLK
+409 LRDNQGMDLK

-425 LIIYKNLYPDD
+425 IIIYKNLYPND

-446 IKQAFEDKYR
+446 IKEAFEAKGKYIDVQKNNLQEIINER
-456 FISEEK
+456 SSKLDSYKKECLQ
-462 SIMQLEIDKISNDI
+462 SIR
-476 TNYKQETLK
+476 
-485 SIKEIKIAMLAKI
+485 EIKIAMMSGIMDNNGIVDK
-498 VNDNGIADSL
+498 VNDFQ
-508 YDGRYDYTAKQI
+508 AKEI
-520 LEDEFDMKNLVNLNV
+520 LEDSFDMNNIAKLNSARVCYFSFGYNYEQNKVMSDISGKIKPYLIRIDSVKNIHDIGCENLQNELEEL
-535 NRVYYYSFENHY
+535 NKQKRDISKKTLSYILERGNDLKF
-547 RDDITIYDFS
+547 DDI
-557 EMIVPYLSRIE
+557 
-568 RLQKVSKIGCDKLQD
+568 
-583 QIREINE
+583 
-590 QKRSL
+590 
-595 SKKALSYLV
+595 
-604 EKYNDFEFNNKI
+604 I
-616 SGNKLLIFLLRRGYI
+616 SDNKLLMFLLRRGYI

-700 AGGND
+700 VGGND

-716 ADETKLS
+716 ADENITS
-723 WNFIDEFTGRTNH
+723 WKFIDEFIDRTNH
-736 LAEFIK
+736 INEFIK
-742 GLSRNWAGMWLFISN
+742 GLARDWHGMWWYITQQ
-757 KNTISYERQVYY
+757 NTITYDRQLHY
-769 LCLLLANINADDV
+769 LCLLLSNIADADIHDYDV
-782 FQYNIDDCMEKY
+782 NNSMKEY
-794 FEDHAD
+794 FENHAD

-814 KDILLQLK
+814 KNILLQLK
-822 PKFRELNI
+822 PKFSELNI
-830 DGIKDKKILDTVFDN
+830 DGIKDKEILDAVFDN
-845 AMYELNLPM
+845 VMYEINLPM

-881 GYDSMNKYIQNNIK
+881 NDSLVSGYIQKNINKY
-895 QYVSDIILKQAN
+895 VDDIILKQYSPA
-907 PEDEFNDILSLVQ
+907 DELEDILGLVE
-920 KMFEEDEYELIVEL
+920 KLFEEDEDELIEKL
-934 IKHETFRIGT
+934 IRHESFVVDDISRFLWDEIEKFKDSVHVVWKALLENERI
-944 ISKMLGDK
+944 
-952 IDENKE
+952 
-958 QVQFIWRTMLE
+958 V
-969 AEKITV
+969 V
-975 SWGNIIIYWVN
+975 SWENTVTYWECYN
-986 YKIDDS
+986 FDDC
-992 LKDFIIKNINSLV
+992 LKKFIADNVYTL
-1005 KENRCCCNNS
+1005 KEDDKKYCKDS
-1015 FISELIMCGMPISVY
+1015 FISELILCGMPISVY

-1038 MSDFSMSLTDIPKEI
+1038 MSEFSMSLTDIPKEI

-1067 DKFGE
+1067 EKFRE
-1072 LKDIDKSLVVEY
+1072 MKDIDESLAVEY
-1084 ISMNQDEAIENTN
+1084 ISLNQDEAIENTN
-1097 DLDIDSALLNEILIS
+1097 DLDIDSSLLNEILTS
-1112 TNITIS
+1112 ANITIS
-1118 NKEQFLEAF
+1118 NKEQFLEVF
-1127 DVTYMTSEIVI
+1127 GVTYMTAEIVM
-1138 SINELNLKITKEIFE
+1138 SINELKLKITKETFDV
-1153 AAWEVANHDD
+1153 AWKVANHDD
-1163 GLKLFFDHL
+1163 RLKLFFDHL
-1172 SLFTDDDFERYF
+1172 SLFTADDFERYF

-1196 RTKRYKPVIS
+1196 RTKRYQPVIS
-1206 WSENNSNLVERLK
+1206 CSENNSNLVERLK

>member
-9 DLAPISNA
+9 DLTPISNA

-27 KWALEQE
+27 KWALDQK

-57 EKHKDESSF
+57 EKHKDESFF
-66 QTYTAENKSWII
+66 QTYTSENNSWII
-78 NKIKSCILQRDK
+78 KKIKSCILQHDK
-90 VYRFNEISKK
+90 VCRFNEISKK

-108 ANSNGQCKNEAHE
+108 ANSNGQCKNE
-121 NEDEAV
+121 DEAV

-133 VKKICISADEV
+133 AKKICISADEV

-249 GLKLSSNVD
+249 GIKLSSNVD

-316 ENIKGKVVFIYA
+316 EMIKEKVVFVYA
-328 VKDDIFTKEDR
+328 VKDNIFTKEDR

-346 IPVIPVINSTNSGEV
+346 IPVIPIINSTNSGEV
-361 LLQFFEEAKKH
+361 LQQFLQEAKEHGVKH
-372 KIEHNVSQEFILDVA
+372 DISQNFVLDVA

-402 FIVYKRI
+402 FVVYKRI
-409 LRDSQGMDLK
+409 LRDNQGMDLK

-425 LIIYKNLYPDD
+425 IIIYKNLYPND

-446 IKQAFEDKYR
+446 IKEAFEAKGKYIDVQKNNLQEIINER
-456 FISEEK
+456 SSKLDSYKKECLQ
-462 SIMQLEIDKISNDI
+462 SIR
-476 TNYKQETLK
+476 
-485 SIKEIKIAMLAKI
+485 EIKIAMMSGIMDNNGIVDK
-498 VNDNGIADSL
+498 VNDFQ
-508 YDGRYDYTAKQI
+508 AKEI
-520 LEDEFDMKNLVNLNV
+520 LEDSFDMNNIAKLNSARVCYFSFGYNYEQNKVMSDISGKIKPYLIRIDSVKNIHDIGCENLQNELEKL
-535 NRVYYYSFENHY
+535 NKQKRDISKKTLSYILERGNDLKF
-547 RDDITIYDFS
+547 DDI
-557 EMIVPYLSRIE
+557 
-568 RLQKVSKIGCDKLQD
+568 
-583 QIREINE
+583 
-590 QKRSL
+590 
-595 SKKALSYLV
+595 
-604 EKYNDFEFNNKI
+604 I
-616 SGNKLLIFLLRRGYI
+616 SDNKLLMFLLRRGYI

-700 AGGND
+700 AGCND

-723 WNFIDEFTGRTNH
+723 WDFIDEFTSRTNH

-742 GLSRNWAGMWLFISN
+742 GLSGNWAGMWLFISN
-757 KNTISYERQVYY
+757 KNTISYERQMYY

-782 FQYNIDDCMEKY
+782 SQYNIDGCMEKY
-794 FEDHAD
+794 FEDHTD

-814 KDILLQLK
+814 KNILLQLK
-822 PKFRELNI
+822 PKFSELNI
-830 DGIKDKKILDTVFDN
+830 DGIKDKEILDAVFDN
-845 AMYELNLPM
+845 AMYEINLPM

-881 GYDSMNKYIQNNIK
+881 NDSLVSGYIQKNVNKY
-895 QYVSDIILKQAN
+895 VDDIILKQYSPA
-907 PEDEFNDILSLVQ
+907 DELEDILGLVE
-920 KMFEEDEYELIVEL
+920 KLFEEDENELIEKL
-934 IKHETFRIGT
+934 IRHESFVVDD
-944 ISKMLGDK
+944 ISRFLW
-952 IDENKE
+952 DEIEEFKDNVHVVWKAL
-958 QVQFIWRTMLE
+958 LE
-969 AEKITV
+969 NEKIVV
-975 SWGNIIIYWVN
+975 SWENIVTYWKCYSFDNCLEKFIADNV
-986 YKIDDS
+986 YTLKGDD
-992 LKDFIIKNINSLV
+992 KKY
-1005 KENRCCCNNS
+1005 CNDS
-1015 FISELIMCGMPISVY
+1015 FISELILCGLPISVY
-1030 EVLLPVLR
+1030 EVLLPILR
-1038 MSDFSMSLTDIPKEI
+1038 MSDFSMSLTDIPKDI
-1053 LGIMVR
+1053 LEIMVR

-1067 DKFGE
+1067 DKFSE

-1084 ISMNQDEAIENTN
+1084 ISLNQDEAIENTN
-1097 DLDIDSALLNEILIS
+1097 DLDIDSALLNEILTS
-1112 TNITIS
+1112 ANITIS
-1118 NKEQFLEAF
+1118 NKEQFLEVLG
-1127 DVTYMTSEIVI
+1127 VTYMTAEIVM
-1138 SINELNLKITKEIFE
+1138 SINELKLKITKETFDV
-1153 AAWEVANHDD
+1153 AWKVANHDD
-1163 GLKLFFDHL
+1163 RLKLFF
-1172 SLFTDDDFERYF
+1172 
-1184 SEIGGEYATLSD
+1184 
-1196 RTKRYKPVIS
+1196 
-1206 WSENNSNLVERLK
+1206 
-1219 EVGYITSY
+1219 
-1227 NVEKKANSKEK
+1227 
-1238 QIRCVIKRKS
+1238 

>member
-57 EKHKDESSF
+57 EKHQDESFF
-66 QTYTAENKSWII
+66 QTYTSENNSWII

-108 ANSNGQCKNEAHE
+108 ANSNEKCKNEAHE
-121 NEDEAV
+121 NEDEAA
-127 KGEDKV
+127 
-133 VKKICISADEV
+133 KKICISADEV

-157 PQKIP
+157 PKKIP

-173 FSNIITKVAIYSVIA
+173 FSNIITKVIVYFAIA
-188 LMFIYIFYYEKMAD
+188 LIFIFIFYYEKMAS
-202 IFSGISAVLL
+202 IFSGISAVLSYVGVSL
-212 LTEMLWV
+212 LSCV
-219 KYIAAVIIL
+219 FVFVAFAVC
-228 LFSIWAISKIVYD
+228 IWAISKIVYD

-249 GLKLSSNVD
+249 GIKLSSNVD

-271 KNLDEIM
+271 KNLDEII
-278 YFFETTEYRLIFF
+278 YFFETTKYRLIFF

-296 LDDRT
+296 LDDRA

-316 ENIKGKVVFIYA
+316 ENIKGKVVFVYA
-328 VKDDIFTKEDR
+328 VKDNIFTKEDR

-346 IPVIPVINSTNSGEV
+346 IPVIPIINSTNSGEV
-361 LLQFFEEAKKH
+361 LQQFLQEAKEHGIKH
-372 KIEHNVSQEFILDVA
+372 DISQNFVLDVA

-402 FIVYKRI
+402 FVVYKRI
-409 LRDSQGMDLK
+409 LRDSQGMNLK

-436 FAAIQNEKGL
+436 FADIQNEKGL
-446 IKQAFEDKYR
+446 IKQAFEDKYK
-456 FISEEK
+456 FVSEK
-462 SIMQLEIDKISNDI
+462 NSIWQLEIDKISNDI

-498 VNDNGIADSL
+498 VDDNGIVDIL
-508 YDGRYDYTAKQI
+508 YDNKCNYTAKQI
-520 LEDEFDMKNLVNLNV
+520 LKDEFEVKNLVNLKL
-535 NRVYYYSFENHY
+535 NRVYYYPFGSNY
-547 RDDITIYDFS
+547 RDDITIDDFP
-557 EMIVPYLSRIE
+557 ETIAPYLSRIE
-568 RLQKVSKIGCDKLQD
+568 RLQKVSEIGCDNLQN
-583 QIREINE
+583 QIRVLNE
-590 QKRSL
+590 QKRDL
-595 SKKALSYLV
+595 SKKSLHYILK
-604 EKYNDFEFNNKI
+604 KYNNFEFNNKI

-723 WNFIDEFTGRTNH
+723 WDFIDEFTERTNH

-769 LCLLLANINADDV
+769 LCLLLANISADDV
-782 FQYNIDDCMEKY
+782 SQYNIDDCMEKY

-814 KDILLQLK
+814 KNILLQLK
-822 PKFRELNI
+822 PKFSELNI
-830 DGIKDKKILDTVFDN
+830 DGIKDKEILDAVFDN
-845 AMYELNLPM
+845 AMYEINLPM

-859 KFKNS
+859 KFK
-864 TLIDSFEAQP
+864 
-874 YSVVVRL
+874 R
-881 GYDSMNKYIQNNIK
+881 
-895 QYVSDIILKQAN
+895 
-907 PEDEFNDILSLVQ
+907 
-920 KMFEEDEYELIVEL
+920 
-934 IKHETFRIGT
+934 
-944 ISKMLGDK
+944 
-952 IDENKE
+952 
-958 QVQFIWRTMLE
+958 
-969 AEKITV
+969 
-975 SWGNIIIYWVN
+975 
-986 YKIDDS
+986 
-992 LKDFIIKNINSLV
+992 
-1005 KENRCCCNNS
+1005 
-1015 FISELIMCGMPISVY
+1015 
-1030 EVLLPVLR
+1030 
-1038 MSDFSMSLTDIPKEI
+1038 
-1053 LGIMVR
+1053 
-1059 CKYFAFTP
+1059 
-1067 DKFGE
+1067 
-1072 LKDIDKSLVVEY
+1072 
-1084 ISMNQDEAIENTN
+1084 
-1097 DLDIDSALLNEILIS
+1097 
-1112 TNITIS
+1112 
-1118 NKEQFLEAF
+1118 
-1127 DVTYMTSEIVI
+1127 
-1138 SINELNLKITKEIFE
+1138 
-1153 AAWEVANHDD
+1153 
-1163 GLKLFFDHL
+1163 
-1172 SLFTDDDFERYF
+1172 
-1184 SEIGGEYATLSD
+1184 
-1196 RTKRYKPVIS
+1196 
-1206 WSENNSNLVERLK
+1206 
-1219 EVGYITSY
+1219 
-1227 NVEKKANSKEK
+1227 
-1238 QIRCVIKRKS
+1238 

>member
-9 DLAPISNA
+9 DLAPTSNA

-57 EKHKDESSF
+57 EKHKDESFF
-66 QTYTAENKSWII
+66 QTYTAENNSWII

-108 ANSNGQCKNEAHE
+108 SNSNKQCKNEAHE
-121 NEDEAV
+121 NEDKAA
-127 KGEDKV
+127 
-133 VKKICISADEV
+133 KKICISADEV

-157 PQKIP
+157 PKKIP

-173 FSNIITKVAIYSVIA
+173 FSNIITKVIVYFAISLI
-188 LMFIYIFYYEKMAD
+188 FIFIFYYEKMAS
-202 IFSGISAVLL
+202 IFSGISAVLSYVGVSL
-212 LTEMLWV
+212 LSCV
-219 KYIAAVIIL
+219 FVFVAFAVC
-228 LFSIWAISKIVYD
+228 IWAISKIVYD
-241 FSSKYSIK
+241 FSIKYSIK
-249 GLKLSSNVD
+249 GIKLSSNID
-258 IQKEEGVGESVFN
+258 IQKEEGTGESVFN
-271 KNLDEIM
+271 KNLDEIVC
-278 YFFETTEYRLIFF
+278 FFESTKYRVIFF

-316 ENIKGKVVFIYA
+316 EMIKEKVVFVYA

-346 IPVIPVINSTNSGEV
+346 IPVIPIINSTNSGEV
-361 LLQFFEEAKKH
+361 LQQFLQEAKEHGIKH
-372 KIEHNVSQEFILDVA
+372 DISQNFVLDVA

-402 FIVYKRI
+402 FVVYKSI
-409 LRDSQGMDLK
+409 LTDNQGVELK
-419 DEQMLA
+419 DAQMLA
-425 LIIYKNLYPDD
+425 LIIYKNLCPDD
-436 FAAIQNEKGL
+436 FADIQNEQGL

-462 SIMQLEIDKISNDI
+462 SRLQIEINALSNSIDDYKHEILE
-476 TNYKQETLK
+476 
-485 SIKEIKIAMLAKI
+485 SIKEIKIAMLVNLTKDQGI
-498 VNDNGIADSL
+498 VKELWYGYYSGDMI
-508 YDGRYDYTAKQI
+508 TANQI
-520 LEDEFDMKNLVNLNV
+520 LSDEFELDYFKEHNIE
-535 NRVYYYSFENHY
+535 RIVYYDLMNGRSS
-547 RDDITIYDFS
+547 DININNFNKAI
-557 EMIVPYLSRIE
+557 EPYVKRIRKRTE
-568 RLQKVSKIGCDKLQD
+568 VESKGLNKF
-583 QIREINE
+583 
-590 QKRSL
+590 
-595 SKKALSYLV
+595 SKKIRNLKELQRSIVENSMSDIL
-604 EKYNDFEFNNKI
+604 EKYNDFKFSRDIGE
-616 SGNKLLIFLLRRGYI
+616 NKLLVFLLRRGYI

-700 AGGND
+700 AGCND

-723 WNFIDEFTGRTNH
+723 WDFIDEFTDRTNH

-742 GLSRNWAGMWLFISN
+742 GLSRNWAGMWWYITQQ
-757 KNTISYERQVYY
+757 NTITYDRQLHY
-769 LCLLLANINADDV
+769 LCLLLSNIADADIHDYDV
-782 FQYNIDDCMEKY
+782 NNSMKEY
-794 FEDHAD
+794 FENHAD

-814 KDILLQLK
+814 KNILLQLK
-822 PKFRELNI
+822 PKFSELNI
-830 DGIKDKKILDTVFDN
+830 DGIKDKEILDAVFDN
-845 AMYELNLPM
+845 AMYEINLPM

-881 GYDSMNKYIQNNIK
+881 NDSLVSGYIQKNINKY
-895 QYVSDIILKQAN
+895 VDDIILKQYSPA
-907 PEDEFNDILSLVQ
+907 DELEDILGLVE
-920 KMFEEDEYELIVEL
+920 KLFEEDEDELIEKL
-934 IKHETFRIGT
+934 IRHESFVVDDISRFLWDEIEKFKDSVHVVWKALLENERI
-944 ISKMLGDK
+944 
-952 IDENKE
+952 
-958 QVQFIWRTMLE
+958 V
-969 AEKITV
+969 V
-975 SWGNIIIYWVN
+975 SWENTVTYWECYN
-986 YKIDDS
+986 FDDC
-992 LKDFIIKNINSLV
+992 LKKFIADNVYTL
-1005 KENRCCCNNS
+1005 KEDDKKYCKDS
-1015 FISELIMCGMPISVY
+1015 FISELILCGMPISVY

-1038 MSDFSMSLTDIPKEI
+1038 MSEFSMSLTDIPKEI

-1067 DKFGE
+1067 EKFRE
-1072 LKDIDKSLVVEY
+1072 MKDIDESLAVEY
-1084 ISMNQDEAIENTN
+1084 ISLNQDEAIENTN
-1097 DLDIDSALLNEILIS
+1097 DLDIDSSLLNEILTS
-1112 TNITIS
+1112 ANITIS
-1118 NKEQFLEAF
+1118 NKEQFLEVF
-1127 DVTYMTSEIVI
+1127 GVTYMTAEIVM
-1138 SINELNLKITKEIFE
+1138 SINELKLKITKETFDV
-1153 AAWEVANHDD
+1153 AWKVANHDD
-1163 GLKLFFDHL
+1163 RLKLFFDHL
-1172 SLFTDDDFERYF
+1172 SLFTADDFERYF

-1196 RTKRYKPVIS
+1196 RTKRYQPVIS
-1206 WSENNSNLVERLK
+1206 CSENNSNLVERLK

>member
-1 MDKYSEYK
+1 
-9 DLAPISNA
+9 
-17 ENVEEYLNAL
+17 
-27 KWALEQE
+27 
-34 KITNIALAGPYGS
+34 
-47 GKSSI
+47 
-52 IDTFL
+52 
-57 EKHKDESSF
+57 
-66 QTYTAENKSWII
+66 
-78 NKIKSCILQRDK
+78 
-90 VYRFNEISKK
+90 
-100 ISMATFIE
+100 MATFIE

-121 NEDEAV
+121 NEDEAA
-127 KGEDKV
+127 
-133 VKKICISADEV
+133 KKICISADEV

-249 GLKLSSNVD
+249 GIKLSSNVD

-346 IPVIPVINSTNSGEV
+346 IPVIPIINSTNSGEV
-361 LLQFFEEAKKH
+361 LQQFLQEAKEHGIKH
-372 KIEHNVSQEFILDVA
+372 DISQNFVLDVA

-402 FIVYKRI
+402 FVVYKRI

-462 SIMQLEIDKISNDI
+462 SILQLEIDKISNDI

-485 SIKEIKIAMLAKI
+485 SIKEIKIAMLVKI

-557 EMIVPYLSRIE
+557 EMIAPYLSRIE

-590 QKRSL
+590 QKRNL
-595 SKKALSYLV
+595 SKKALSYLL
-604 EKYNDFEFNNKI
+604 EKYNDFEFNNKM
-616 SGNKLLIFLLRRGYI
+616 SGNKLLVFFLRRGYI

-700 AGGND
+700 AGCND

-723 WNFIDEFTGRTNH
+723 WDFIDEFTGRTNH
-736 LAEFIK
+736 LVEFIK
-742 GLSRNWAGMWLFISN
+742 GLSRNWAGMWLFIAN
-757 KNTISYERQVYY
+757 KNTISYDRQMYY

-782 FQYNIDDCMEKY
+782 SQYNIDGCMEKY

-814 KDILLQLK
+814 KNILLQLK

-830 DGIKDKKILDTVFDN
+830 DGIKDKEILDTVFDN

-864 TLIDSFEAQP
+864 ALIDSFEAQP

-881 GYDSMNKYIQNNIK
+881 DDSLVSGYIQKNINKY
-895 QYVSDIILKQAN
+895 VDDIILKQYSPA
-907 PEDEFNDILSLVQ
+907 DEIEDILGLVE
-920 KMFEEDEYELIVEL
+920 KLFEEDEDELIEKL
-934 IKHETFRIGT
+934 IRHESFVVDDISRFLWDEFEEFKDNVHVVWNALLENERI
-944 ISKMLGDK
+944 
-952 IDENKE
+952 
-958 QVQFIWRTMLE
+958 V
-969 AEKITV
+969 V
-975 SWGNIIIYWVN
+975 SWENIVTYWKGYSFDNCLKKFIADNV
-986 YKIDDS
+986 YTLKEDD
-992 LKDFIIKNINSLV
+992 KKY
-1005 KENRCCCNNS
+1005 CNDS
-1015 FISELIMCGMPISVY
+1015 FISELILCGLPISVY

-1059 CKYFAFTP
+1059 CKYFAF
-1067 DKFGE
+1067 DSKKFRE
-1072 LKDIDKSLVVEY
+1072 MKDIDESLAVEY
-1084 ISMNQDEAIENTN
+1084 ILLNQDEVIKNTDN
-1097 DLDIDSALLNEILIS
+1097 LDIDSTLLNEILIS
-1112 TNITIS
+1112 TDINIS
-1118 NKEQFLEAF
+1118 NKEKILEAF
-1127 DVTYMTSEIVI
+1127 GVMYMTSEIVM
-1138 SINELNLKITKEIFE
+1138 SINELKLKITKETFE
-1153 AAWEVANHDD
+1153 VAWKVANHDD

-1172 SLFTDDDFERYF
+1172 SLFTADDFERYF

>member
-9 DLAPISNA
+9 DLAPTSNA

-57 EKHKDESSF
+57 EKHKDESFF
-66 QTYTAENKSWII
+66 QTYTSENNSWII
-78 NKIKSCILQRDK
+78 KKIKSCILQHDK
-90 VYRFNEISKK
+90 VCRFNEISKK

-173 FSNIITKVAIYSVIA
+173 FGNIITKVIMYFAIA
-188 LMFIYIFYYEKMAD
+188 LIFIFIFYYEKMTS
-202 IFSGISAVLL
+202 IFSGISAVLSYVGVSL
-212 LTEMLWV
+212 LSCVFVFLTF
-219 KYIAAVIIL
+219 AVC
-228 LFSIWAISKIVYD
+228 IWAISKIVYD

-249 GLKLSSNVD
+249 GIKLSSNID
-258 IQKEEGVGESVFN
+258 IQKEEGTGESVFN
-271 KNLDEIM
+271 KNLDEIVC
-278 YFFETTEYRLIFF
+278 FFESTKYRVIFF

-301 IFVHLRELNNLLNCN
+301 IFVHLRELNNLLNGN
-316 ENIKGKVVFIYA
+316 EMIKEKVVFVYA
-328 VKDDIFTKEDR
+328 VKDNIFTKEDR

-346 IPVIPVINSTNSGEV
+346 IPVIPIINSTNSGEV
-361 LLQFFEEAKKH
+361 LQQFLQEAKEHGIKH
-372 KIEHNVSQEFILDVA
+372 DISQNFVLDVA

-402 FIVYKRI
+402 FVVYKSI
-409 LRDSQGMDLK
+409 LTENQGVELK
-419 DEQMLA
+419 DAQMLA
-425 LIIYKNLYPDD
+425 LIVYKNLCPDD
-436 FAAIQNEKGL
+436 FADIQNEKGL
-446 IKQAFEDKYR
+446 IKEAFEAKRKYIDVQKNNLQEIINER
-456 FISEEK
+456 SSKLDSYKKECLQ
-462 SIMQLEIDKISNDI
+462 SIR
-476 TNYKQETLK
+476 
-485 SIKEIKIAMLAKI
+485 EIKIAMMSGIMDNNGIVDK
-498 VNDNGIADSL
+498 VNDFQ
-508 YDGRYDYTAKQI
+508 AKEI
-520 LEDEFDMKNLVNLNV
+520 LEDNFDMNNIAKINSA
-535 NRVYYYSFENHY
+535 RVYYFSFGYNYEQNKVMSDISGKIKPYLIRIDSVKNIHDIGCENLQNELEELNKQKRDISKKTLSY
-547 RDDITIYDFS
+547 ILERGNDLKFDDI
-557 EMIVPYLSRIE
+557 
-568 RLQKVSKIGCDKLQD
+568 
-583 QIREINE
+583 
-590 QKRSL
+590 
-595 SKKALSYLV
+595 
-604 EKYNDFEFNNKI
+604 I
-616 SGNKLLIFLLRRGYI
+616 SDNKLLMFLLRRGYI

-700 AGGND
+700 AGCND

-723 WNFIDEFTGRTNH
+723 WDFIDEFTGRTNH

-757 KNTISYERQVYY
+757 KNTISYERQMYY
-769 LCLLLANINADDV
+769 LCLLLANINADNV
-782 FQYNIDDCMEKY
+782 SQYNIDDCMEKY

-830 DGIKDKKILDTVFDN
+830 DGIEDKEILDTVFDN

-881 GYDSMNKYIQNNIK
+881 NDSLVSGYIQKNVNKY
-895 QYVSDIILKQAN
+895 VDDIILKQYSPA
-907 PEDEFNDILSLVQ
+907 DELEDILGLVE
-920 KMFEEDEYELIVEL
+920 KLFEEDENELIEKL
-934 IKHETFRIGT
+934 IRHESFVVDDISRFLWDEIEEFKDNVHVVWKALLENERI
-944 ISKMLGDK
+944 
-952 IDENKE
+952 
-958 QVQFIWRTMLE
+958 V
-969 AEKITV
+969 V
-975 SWGNIIIYWVN
+975 SWENIVTYWKCYSFDNCLKKFIADNV
-986 YKIDDS
+986 YTLKGDD
-992 LKDFIIKNINSLV
+992 KKY
-1005 KENRCCCNNS
+1005 CNDS
-1015 FISELIMCGMPISVY
+1015 FISELILCGLPISVY
-1030 EVLLPVLR
+1030 EVLLPILR
-1038 MSDFSMSLTDIPKEI
+1038 MSDFSMSLTDIPKDI
-1053 LGIMVR
+1053 LEIMVR

-1072 LKDIDKSLVVEY
+1072 LKNIDKSLVVEY
-1084 ISMNQDEAIENTN
+1084 ISLNQDEAIENTN
-1097 DLDIDSALLNEILIS
+1097 DLDIDSALLNEIVIS

-1127 DVTYMTSEIVI
+1127 GVTYMTAEIVI

-1153 AAWEVANHDD
+1153 AAWKVANHDD
-1163 GLKLFFDHL
+1163 GLKLFFDNL
-1172 SLFTDDDFERYF
+1172 SLFTADDFERYF

-1196 RTKRYKPVIS
+1196 RTKRYQPVIS
-1206 WSENNSNLVERLK
+1206 CSENNSNLVERLK

>member
-9 DLAPISNA
+9 DLAPTSNA

-57 EKHKDESSF
+57 EKHKDESFF
-66 QTYTAENKSWII
+66 QTYTAENNSWII

-108 ANSNGQCKNEAHE
+108 ANSNGQCKNE
-121 NEDEAV
+121 DEAV

-133 VKKICISADEV
+133 AKKICISADEV

-157 PQKIP
+157 PKKIP

-249 GLKLSSNVD
+249 GIKLSSNVD

-346 IPVIPVINSTNSGEV
+346 IPVIPIINSTNSGEV
-361 LLQFFEEAKKH
+361 LQQFLQEAKEHGIKH
-372 KIEHNVSQEFILDVA
+372 DISQNFVLDVA

-402 FIVYKRI
+402 FVVYKRI

-436 FAAIQNEKGL
+436 FADIQNEKGL
-446 IKQAFEDKYR
+446 IKEAFEAKRKY
-456 FISEEK
+456 IDVQKNNLQEIINEK
-462 SIMQLEIDKISNDI
+462 SSKLDS
-476 TNYKQETLK
+476 YKKECLQ
-485 SIKEIKIAMLAKI
+485 SIREIKIAMMSGIMDNNGIVDK
-498 VNDNGIADSL
+498 VNDFQ
-508 YDGRYDYTAKQI
+508 AKEI
-520 LEDEFDMKNLVNLNV
+520 LEDNFDMNNIAKLNSA
-535 NRVYYYSFENHY
+535 RVYYFSFGYNYEQNKVMSDISGKIKPYLIRIDSVKNIHDIGCENLQNELEELNKQKRDISKKTLSY
-547 RDDITIYDFS
+547 ILERGNDLKFDDI
-557 EMIVPYLSRIE
+557 
-568 RLQKVSKIGCDKLQD
+568 
-583 QIREINE
+583 
-590 QKRSL
+590 
-595 SKKALSYLV
+595 
-604 EKYNDFEFNNKI
+604 I
-616 SGNKLLIFLLRRGYI
+616 SDNKLLMFLLRRGYI

-723 WNFIDEFTGRTNH
+723 WDFIDEFTGRTNH

-757 KNTISYERQVYY
+757 KNTIIYERQVYY

-782 FQYNIDDCMEKY
+782 SQYNIDGCMEKY
-794 FEDHAD
+794 FEAHAD

-814 KDILLQLK
+814 KNILLQLK
-822 PKFRELNI
+822 PKFSELNI
-830 DGIKDKKILDTVFDN
+830 DGIEDKEILDTVFDN
-845 AMYELNLPM
+845 AMYEINLPM

-881 GYDSMNKYIQNNIK
+881 NDSLVSGYIQKNINKY
-895 QYVSDIILKQAN
+895 VDDIILKQYSPA
-907 PEDEFNDILSLVQ
+907 DELEDILGLVE
-920 KMFEEDEYELIVEL
+920 KLFEEEEDELIEKL
-934 IKHETFRIGT
+934 IRHESFVVDD
-944 ISKMLGDK
+944 ISKFLW
-952 IDENKE
+952 DEIEEFKDNVHGVWKAL
-958 QVQFIWRTMLE
+958 LE
-969 AEKITV
+969 NERIVV
-975 SWGNIIIYWVN
+975 SWENIVTYWKCYSFDNCLKKFIADNV
-986 YKIDDS
+986 YTLKEDD
-992 LKDFIIKNINSLV
+992 KKY
-1005 KENRCCCNNS
+1005 CNDS
-1015 FISELIMCGMPISVY
+1015 FISELILCGLPISVY

-1038 MSDFSMSLTDIPKEI
+1038 MSDFSMSLTDIPKDI
-1053 LGIMVR
+1053 LETMVR

-1067 DKFGE
+1067 DKFSE

-1084 ISMNQDEAIENTN
+1084 ISLNQDEAIENTN
-1097 DLDIDSALLNEILIS
+1097 DLDIDSSLLNEILIS

-1127 DVTYMTSEIVI
+1127 DVTYMTSEIVM

-1163 GLKLFFDHL
+1163 RLKLFFDNL
-1172 SLFTDDDFERYF
+1172 SLFTADDFERYF

-1196 RTKRYKPVIS
+1196 RTKRYKRIIS
-1206 WSENNSNLVERLK
+1206 CSENNSNLVKRLK

-1227 NVEKKANSKEK
+1227 NVEKKANSKEE

>member
-57 EKHKDESSF
+57 EKHQDESFF
-66 QTYTAENKSWII
+66 QTYTSENNSWII

-108 ANSNGQCKNEAHE
+108 ANSNEKCKNEAHE
-121 NEDEAV
+121 NEDEAA
-127 KGEDKV
+127 
-133 VKKICISADEV
+133 KKICISADEV

-157 PQKIP
+157 PKKIP

-173 FSNIITKVAIYSVIA
+173 FSNIITKVIVYFAIA
-188 LMFIYIFYYEKMAD
+188 LIFIFIFYYEKMAS
-202 IFSGISAVLL
+202 IFSGISAVLSYVGVSL
-212 LTEMLWV
+212 LSCV
-219 KYIAAVIIL
+219 FVFVAFAVC
-228 LFSIWAISKIVYD
+228 IWAISKIVYD

-249 GLKLSSNVD
+249 GIKLSSNVD

-271 KNLDEIM
+271 KNLDEII
-278 YFFETTEYRLIFF
+278 YFFETTKYRLIFF

-296 LDDRT
+296 LDDRA

-316 ENIKGKVVFIYA
+316 ENIKGKVVFVYA
-328 VKDDIFTKEDR
+328 VKDNIFTKEDR

-346 IPVIPVINSTNSGEV
+346 IPVIPIINSTNSGEV
-361 LLQFFEEAKKH
+361 LQQFLQEAKEHGIKH
-372 KIEHNVSQEFILDVA
+372 DISQNFVLDVA

-402 FIVYKRI
+402 FVVYKRI
-409 LRDSQGMDLK
+409 LRDSQGMNLK

-436 FAAIQNEKGL
+436 FADIQNEKGL
-446 IKQAFEDKYR
+446 IKQAFEDKYK
-456 FISEEK
+456 FVSEK
-462 SIMQLEIDKISNDI
+462 NSIWQLEIDKISNDI

-498 VNDNGIADSL
+498 VDDNGIVDIL
-508 YDGRYDYTAKQI
+508 YDNKCNYTAKQI
-520 LEDEFDMKNLVNLNV
+520 LKDEFEVKNLVNLKL
-535 NRVYYYSFENHY
+535 NRVYYYPFGSNY
-547 RDDITIYDFS
+547 RDDITIDDFP
-557 EMIVPYLSRIE
+557 ETIAPYLSRIE
-568 RLQKVSKIGCDKLQD
+568 RLQKVSEIGCDNLQN
-583 QIREINE
+583 QIRVLNE
-590 QKRSL
+590 QKRDL
-595 SKKALSYLV
+595 SKKSLHYILK
-604 EKYNDFEFNNKI
+604 KYNNFEFNNKI

-723 WNFIDEFTGRTNH
+723 WDFIDEFTERTNH

-769 LCLLLANINADDV
+769 LCLLLANISADDV
-782 FQYNIDDCMEKY
+782 SQYNIDDCMEKY

-814 KDILLQLK
+814 KNILLQLK
-822 PKFRELNI
+822 PKFSELNI
-830 DGIKDKKILDTVFDN
+830 DGIKDKEILDAVFDN
-845 AMYELNLPM
+845 AMYEINLPM

-881 GYDSMNKYIQNNIK
+881 NDSLFSGYIQKNINKY
-895 QYVSDIILKQAN
+895 VDDIILKQYSPA
-907 PEDEFNDILSLVQ
+907 DELEDILGLVE
-920 KMFEEDEYELIVEL
+920 KLFEEEEYELIVEL
-934 IKHETFRIGT
+934 IKHETFKIGT
-944 ISKMLGDK
+944 ISKLLGDK

-958 QVQFIWRTMLE
+958 QVQFIWKTMLE

-992 LKDFIIKNINSLV
+992 LKNFIIKNINSLV
-1005 KENRCCCNNS
+1005 KEHRCCCNDS
-1015 FISELIMCGMPISVY
+1015 FISELILCGMPISVY

-1038 MSDFSMSLTDIPKEI
+1038 MSEFSMSLTDIPKGI

-1059 CKYFAFTP
+1059 CKYFAF
-1067 DKFGE
+1067 DSEKFRE
-1072 LKDIDKSLVVEY
+1072 MKDIDESLAVEY
-1084 ISMNQDEAIENTN
+1084 ISLNQDEAIENINT
-1097 DLDIDSALLNEILIS
+1097 LDIDSTLLNEVLMDKE
-1112 TNITIS
+1112 ITIV
-1118 NKEQFLEAF
+1118 NKEEFIEAF
-1127 DVTYMTSEIVI
+1127 GVAHMNSETVK
-1138 SINELNLKITKEIFE
+1138 SINKLGLKITKEIFE
-1153 AAWEVANHDD
+1153 AAWSYATKDD
-1163 GLKLFFDHL
+1163 RIKLFFANL
-1172 SLFTDDDFERYF
+1172 SLFTADDFEKYF
-1184 SEIGGEYATLSD
+1184 SEIGNEYAALCD
-1196 RTKRYKPVIS
+1196 RTRRYKPVIS

>member
-9 DLAPISNA
+9 DLTPISNA

-27 KWALEQE
+27 KWALDQK

-57 EKHKDESSF
+57 EKHKDESFF
-66 QTYTAENKSWII
+66 QTYTSENNSWII
-78 NKIKSCILQRDK
+78 KKIKSCILQHDK
-90 VYRFNEISKK
+90 VCRFNEISKK

-121 NEDEAV
+121 NEDEAA
-127 KGEDKV
+127 
-133 VKKICISADEV
+133 KKICISADEV

-249 GLKLSSNVD
+249 GIKLSSNVD

-278 YFFETTEYRLIFF
+278 YFFETTEYCLIFF

-346 IPVIPVINSTNSGEV
+346 IPVIPIINSTNSGEV
-361 LLQFFEEAKKH
+361 LQQFLQEAKEHGIKH
-372 KIEHNVSQEFILDVA
+372 DISQNFVLDVA

-402 FIVYKRI
+402 FVVYKRI
-409 LRDSQGMDLK
+409 LRDNQGMDLK

-425 LIIYKNLYPDD
+425 IIIYKNLYPND

-446 IKQAFEDKYR
+446 IKEAFEAKGKYIDVQKNNLQEIINER
-456 FISEEK
+456 SSKLDSYKKECLQ
-462 SIMQLEIDKISNDI
+462 SIR
-476 TNYKQETLK
+476 
-485 SIKEIKIAMLAKI
+485 EIKIAMMSGIMDNNGIVDK
-498 VNDNGIADSL
+498 VNDFQ
-508 YDGRYDYTAKQI
+508 AKEI
-520 LEDEFDMKNLVNLNV
+520 LEDSFDMNNIAKLNSARVCYFSFGYNYEQNKVMSDISGKIKPYLIRIDSVKNIHDIGCENLQNELEEL
-535 NRVYYYSFENHY
+535 NKQKRDISKKTLSYILERGNDLKF
-547 RDDITIYDFS
+547 DDI
-557 EMIVPYLSRIE
+557 
-568 RLQKVSKIGCDKLQD
+568 
-583 QIREINE
+583 
-590 QKRSL
+590 
-595 SKKALSYLV
+595 
-604 EKYNDFEFNNKI
+604 I
-616 SGNKLLIFLLRRGYI
+616 SDNKLLMFLLRRGYI

-700 AGGND
+700 VGGND

-716 ADETKLS
+716 ADENITS
-723 WNFIDEFTGRTNH
+723 WKFIDEFIDRTNH
-736 LAEFIK
+736 INEFIK
-742 GLSRNWAGMWLFISN
+742 GLARDWHGMWWYITQQ
-757 KNTISYERQVYY
+757 NTITYDRQLHY
-769 LCLLLANINADDV
+769 LCLLLSNIADADIHDYDV
-782 FQYNIDDCMEKY
+782 NNSMKEY
-794 FEDHAD
+794 FENHAD

-814 KDILLQLK
+814 KNILLQLK
-822 PKFRELNI
+822 PKFSELNI
-830 DGIKDKKILDTVFDN
+830 DGIKDKEILDAVFDN
-845 AMYELNLPM
+845 AMYEINLPM

-881 GYDSMNKYIQNNIK
+881 NDSLVSGYIQKNINKY
-895 QYVSDIILKQAN
+895 VDDIILKQYSPA
-907 PEDEFNDILSLVQ
+907 DELEDILGLVE
-920 KMFEEDEYELIVEL
+920 KLFEEDEDELIEKL
-934 IKHETFRIGT
+934 IRHESFVVDDISRFLWDEIEKFKDSVHVVWKALLENERI
-944 ISKMLGDK
+944 
-952 IDENKE
+952 
-958 QVQFIWRTMLE
+958 V
-969 AEKITV
+969 V
-975 SWGNIIIYWVN
+975 SWENTVTYWECYN
-986 YKIDDS
+986 FDDC
-992 LKDFIIKNINSLV
+992 LKKFIADNVYTL
-1005 KENRCCCNNS
+1005 KEDDKKYCKDS
-1015 FISELIMCGMPISVY
+1015 FISELILCGMPISVY

-1038 MSDFSMSLTDIPKEI
+1038 MSEFSMSLTDIPKEI

-1067 DKFGE
+1067 EKFRE
-1072 LKDIDKSLVVEY
+1072 MKDIDESLAVEY
-1084 ISMNQDEAIENTN
+1084 ISLNQDEAIENTN
-1097 DLDIDSALLNEILIS
+1097 DLDIDSSLLNEILTS
-1112 TNITIS
+1112 ANITIS
-1118 NKEQFLEAF
+1118 NKEQFLEVF
-1127 DVTYMTSEIVI
+1127 GVTYMTAEIVM
-1138 SINELNLKITKEIFE
+1138 SINELKLKITKETFDV
-1153 AAWEVANHDD
+1153 AWKVANHDD
-1163 GLKLFFDHL
+1163 RLKLFFDHL
-1172 SLFTDDDFERYF
+1172 SLFTADDFERYF

-1196 RTKRYKPVIS
+1196 RTKRYQPVIS
-1206 WSENNSNLVERLK
+1206 CSENNSNLVERLK

>member
-9 DLAPISNA
+9 DLTPISNA

-27 KWALEQE
+27 KWALDQK

-57 EKHKDESSF
+57 EKHKDESFF
-66 QTYTAENKSWII
+66 QTYTSENNSWII
-78 NKIKSCILQRDK
+78 KKIKSCILQHDK
-90 VYRFNEISKK
+90 VCRFNEISKK

-121 NEDEAV
+121 NEDEAA
-127 KGEDKV
+127 
-133 VKKICISADEV
+133 KKICISADEV

-249 GLKLSSNVD
+249 GIKLSSNVD

-346 IPVIPVINSTNSGEV
+346 IPVIPIINSTNSGEV
-361 LLQFFEEAKKH
+361 LQQFLQEAKEHGIKH
-372 KIEHNVSQEFILDVA
+372 DISQNFVLDVA

-402 FIVYKRI
+402 FVVYKRI
-409 LRDSQGMDLK
+409 LRDNQGMDLK

-425 LIIYKNLYPDD
+425 IIIYKNLYPND

-446 IKQAFEDKYR
+446 IKEAFEAKGKYIDVQKNNLQEIINER
-456 FISEEK
+456 SSKLDSYKKECLQ
-462 SIMQLEIDKISNDI
+462 SIR
-476 TNYKQETLK
+476 
-485 SIKEIKIAMLAKI
+485 EIKIAMMSGIMDNNGIVDK
-498 VNDNGIADSL
+498 VNDFQ
-508 YDGRYDYTAKQI
+508 AKEI
-520 LEDEFDMKNLVNLNV
+520 LEDSFDMNNIAKLNSARVCYFSFGYNYEQNKVMSDISGKIKPYLIRIDSVKNIHDIGCENLQNELEEL
-535 NRVYYYSFENHY
+535 NKQKRDISKKTLSYILERGNDLKF
-547 RDDITIYDFS
+547 DDI
-557 EMIVPYLSRIE
+557 
-568 RLQKVSKIGCDKLQD
+568 
-583 QIREINE
+583 
-590 QKRSL
+590 
-595 SKKALSYLV
+595 
-604 EKYNDFEFNNKI
+604 I
-616 SGNKLLIFLLRRGYI
+616 SDNKLLMFLLRRGYI

-700 AGGND
+700 VGGND

-716 ADETKLS
+716 ADENITS
-723 WNFIDEFTGRTNH
+723 WKFIDEFIDRTNH
-736 LAEFIK
+736 INEFIK
-742 GLSRNWAGMWLFISN
+742 GLARDWHGMWWYITQQ
-757 KNTISYERQVYY
+757 NTITYDRQLHY
-769 LCLLLANINADDV
+769 LCLLLSNIADADIHDYDV
-782 FQYNIDDCMEKY
+782 NNSMKEY
-794 FEDHAD
+794 FENHVD
-800 ILQKLQEQLGSEKI
+800 ILQKLQEQVSAEKI
-814 KDILLQLK
+814 TKVLLQLK
-822 PKFRELNI
+822 PCFRELNVEGLQ
-830 DGIKDKKILDTVFDN
+830 DTQVLDTVCDN
-845 AMYELNLPM
+845 DMYKINVFMLN
-854 VKNVI
+854 
-859 KFKNS
+859 
-864 TLIDSFEAQP
+864 TLIGFKAPALIDDFECQP
-874 YSVVVRL
+874 YTVVVKL
-881 GYDSMNKYIQNNIK
+881 GDSPISHYIHKNIK
-895 QYVSDIILKQAN
+895 QYVINVVLKQDALK
-907 PEDEFNDILSLVQ
+907 DESEHILELFKRLFENNDDEVVLELV
-920 KMFEEDEYELIVEL
+920 KR
-934 IKHETFRIGT
+934 ETFKVDD
-944 ISKMLGDK
+944 ISSVLSDFMEDNS
-952 IDENKE
+952 DEVKVVW
-958 QVQFIWRTMLE
+958 QALLE
-969 AEKITV
+969 HGKLEV
-975 SWGNIIIYWVN
+975 SWGNIRTYWEN
-986 YKIDDS
+986 YGFDNCINKFITDNVLS
-992 LKDFIIKNINSLV
+992 LKDADKQ
-1005 KENRCCCNNS
+1005 CCDDE
-1015 FISELIMCGMPISVY
+1015 FISELIKDNLSENVY
-1030 EVLLPVLR
+1030 KILLPELH
-1038 MSDFSMSLTDIPKEI
+1038 MNDFNVKLSDIPKDN
-1053 LGIMVR
+1053 LGVMVR
-1059 CKYFAFTP
+1059 CRYFAFSI
-1067 DKFGE
+1067 DRFKE
-1072 LKDIDKSLVVEY
+1072 LRKLDEVLAVKYISLNQNISVKNIDESFMDRKLLRELLVNEDITIHNKNELLRMFAVNYMNAEIAEIMNQAELSITKDIFEVAW
-1084 ISMNQDEAIENTN
+1084 NC
-1097 DLDIDSALLNEILIS
+1097 
-1112 TNITIS
+1112 
-1118 NKEQFLEAF
+1118 LELGKKKVLF
-1127 DVTYMTSEIVI
+1127 F
-1138 SINELNLKITKEIFE
+1138 LNL
-1153 AAWEVANHDD
+1153 D
-1163 GLKLFFDHL
+1163 
-1172 SLFTDDDFERYF
+1172 LFTADDFEKYLR
-1184 SEIGGEYATLSD
+1184 EIGGDYAGFSD
-1196 RTKRYKPVIS
+1196 GRNSHKVELPYTKENQKLLEQLVNVNYINTYRDETNKDGKRVLICRTK
-1206 WSENNSNLVERLK
+1206 
-1219 EVGYITSY
+1219 
-1227 NVEKKANSKEK
+1227 KKG
-1238 QIRCVIKRKS
+1238 

>member
-9 DLAPISNA
+9 DLTPISNA

-27 KWALEQE
+27 KWALDQK

-57 EKHKDESSF
+57 EKHKDESFF
-66 QTYTAENKSWII
+66 QTYTSENNSWII
-78 NKIKSCILQRDK
+78 KKIKSCILQHDK
-90 VYRFNEISKK
+90 VCRFNEISKK

-121 NEDEAV
+121 NEDEAA
-127 KGEDKV
+127 
-133 VKKICISADEV
+133 KKICISADEV

-249 GLKLSSNVD
+249 GIKLSSNID

-346 IPVIPVINSTNSGEV
+346 IPVIPIINSTNSGEV
-361 LLQFFEEAKKH
+361 LQQFLQEAKEHGIKH
-372 KIEHNVSQEFILDVA
+372 DISQNFVLDVA

-402 FIVYKRI
+402 FVVYKRI
-409 LRDSQGMDLK
+409 LRDNQGMDLK

-425 LIIYKNLYPDD
+425 IIIYKNLYPND

-446 IKQAFEDKYR
+446 IKEAFEAKGKYIDVQKNNLQEIINER
-456 FISEEK
+456 SSKLDSYKKECLQ
-462 SIMQLEIDKISNDI
+462 SIR
-476 TNYKQETLK
+476 
-485 SIKEIKIAMLAKI
+485 EIKIAMMSGIMDNNGIVDK
-498 VNDNGIADSL
+498 VNDFQ
-508 YDGRYDYTAKQI
+508 AKEI
-520 LEDEFDMKNLVNLNV
+520 LEDSFDMNNIAKLNSARVCYFSFGYNYEQNKVMSDISGKIKPYLIRIDSVKNIHDIGCENLQNELEKL
-535 NRVYYYSFENHY
+535 NKQKRDISKKTLSYILERGNDLKF
-547 RDDITIYDFS
+547 DDI
-557 EMIVPYLSRIE
+557 
-568 RLQKVSKIGCDKLQD
+568 
-583 QIREINE
+583 
-590 QKRSL
+590 
-595 SKKALSYLV
+595 
-604 EKYNDFEFNNKI
+604 I
-616 SGNKLLIFLLRRGYI
+616 SDNKLLMFLLRRGYI
-631 DEKYANYINYF
+631 DKKYANYINYF

-700 AGGND
+700 VGGND

-716 ADETKLS
+716 ADENITS
-723 WNFIDEFTGRTNH
+723 WKFIDEFIDRTNH
-736 LAEFIK
+736 INEFIK
-742 GLSRNWAGMWLFISN
+742 GLARDWHGMWWYITQQ
-757 KNTISYERQVYY
+757 NTITYDRQLHY
-769 LCLLLANINADDV
+769 LCLLLSNIADADIHDYDV
-782 FQYNIDDCMEKY
+782 NNSMKEY
-794 FEDHAD
+794 FENHAD

-814 KDILLQLK
+814 KNILLQLK
-822 PKFRELNI
+822 PKFSELNI
-830 DGIKDKKILDTVFDN
+830 DGIKDKEILDAVFDN
-845 AMYELNLPM
+845 AMYEINLPM

-881 GYDSMNKYIQNNIK
+881 NDSLVSGYIQKNINKY
-895 QYVSDIILKQAN
+895 VDDIILKQYSPA
-907 PEDEFNDILSLVQ
+907 DELEDILGLVE
-920 KMFEEDEYELIVEL
+920 KLFEEDEDELIEKL
-934 IKHETFRIGT
+934 IRHESFVVDDISRFLWDEIEKFKDSVHVVWKALLENERI
-944 ISKMLGDK
+944 
-952 IDENKE
+952 
-958 QVQFIWRTMLE
+958 V
-969 AEKITV
+969 V
-975 SWGNIIIYWVN
+975 SWENTVTYWECYN
-986 YKIDDS
+986 FDDC
-992 LKDFIIKNINSLV
+992 LKKFIADNVYTL
-1005 KENRCCCNNS
+1005 KEDDKKYCKDS
-1015 FISELIMCGMPISVY
+1015 FVSELILCGMPISVY

-1038 MSDFSMSLTDIPKEI
+1038 MSEFSMSLTDIPKEI

-1067 DKFGE
+1067 EKFRE
-1072 LKDIDKSLVVEY
+1072 MKDIDESLAVEY
-1084 ISMNQDEAIENTN
+1084 ISLNQDEAIENTN
-1097 DLDIDSALLNEILIS
+1097 DLDIDSSLLNEILTS
-1112 TNITIS
+1112 ANITIS
-1118 NKEQFLEAF
+1118 NKEQFLEVF
-1127 DVTYMTSEIVI
+1127 GVTYMTAEIVM
-1138 SINELNLKITKEIFE
+1138 SINELKLKITKETFDV
-1153 AAWEVANHDD
+1153 AWKVANHDD
-1163 GLKLFFDHL
+1163 RLKLFFDHL
-1172 SLFTDDDFERYF
+1172 SLFTADDFERYF

-1196 RTKRYKPVIS
+1196 RTKRYQPVIS
-1206 WSENNSNLVERLK
+1206 CSENNSNLVERLK

>member
-57 EKHKDESSF
+57 EKHQDESFF
-66 QTYTAENKSWII
+66 QTYTSENNSWII

-108 ANSNGQCKNEAHE
+108 ANSNKKCKNEAHE
-121 NEDEAV
+121 NEDEAA
-127 KGEDKV
+127 
-133 VKKICISADEV
+133 KKICISADEV

-157 PQKIP
+157 PKKIP

-173 FSNIITKVAIYSVIA
+173 FSNIITKVIVYFAIA
-188 LMFIYIFYYEKMAD
+188 LIFIFIFYYEKMAS
-202 IFSGISAVLL
+202 IFSGISAVLSYVGVSL
-212 LTEMLWV
+212 LSCV
-219 KYIAAVIIL
+219 FVFVAFAVC
-228 LFSIWAISKIVYD
+228 IWAISKIVYD

-249 GLKLSSNVD
+249 GIKLSSNVD

-271 KNLDEIM
+271 KNLDEII
-278 YFFETTEYRLIFF
+278 YFFETTKYRLIFF

-296 LDDRT
+296 LDDRA

-316 ENIKGKVVFIYA
+316 ENIKGKVVFVYA
-328 VKDDIFTKEDR
+328 VKDNIFTKEDR

-346 IPVIPVINSTNSGEV
+346 IPVIPIINSTNSGEV
-361 LLQFFEEAKKH
+361 LQQFLQEAKEHGIKH
-372 KIEHNVSQEFILDVA
+372 DISQNFVLDVA

-393 RILRNIYNE
+393 RILCNIYNE
-402 FIVYKRI
+402 FVVYKRI
-409 LRDSQGMDLK
+409 LRDSQGMNLK

-436 FAAIQNEKGL
+436 FADIQNEKGL
-446 IKQAFEDKYR
+446 IKQAFEDKYK
-456 FISEEK
+456 FVSEK
-462 SIMQLEIDKISNDI
+462 NSIWQLEIDKISNDI

-498 VNDNGIADSL
+498 VDDNGIVDIL
-508 YDGRYDYTAKQI
+508 YDNKCNYTAKQI
-520 LEDEFDMKNLVNLNV
+520 LKDEFEVKNLVNLKL
-535 NRVYYYSFENHY
+535 NRVYYYPFGSNY
-547 RDDITIYDFS
+547 RDDITIDDFP
-557 EMIVPYLSRIE
+557 ETIAPYLSRIE
-568 RLQKVSKIGCDKLQD
+568 RLQKVSEIGCDNLQN
-583 QIREINE
+583 QIRVLNE
-590 QKRSL
+590 QKRDL
-595 SKKALSYLV
+595 SKKSLHYILK
-604 EKYNDFEFNNKI
+604 KYNDFEFNNKI

-723 WNFIDEFTGRTNH
+723 WDFIDEFTERTNH

-769 LCLLLANINADDV
+769 LCLLLANISADDV
-782 FQYNIDDCMEKY
+782 SQYNIDDCMEKY

-814 KDILLQLK
+814 KNILLQLK
-822 PKFRELNI
+822 PKFSELNI
-830 DGIKDKKILDTVFDN
+830 DGIKDKEILDAVFDN
-845 AMYELNLPM
+845 AMYEINLPM

-881 GYDSMNKYIQNNIK
+881 NDSLFSGYIQKNINKY
-895 QYVSDIILKQAN
+895 VDDIILKQYSPA
-907 PEDEFNDILSLVQ
+907 DELEDILGLVE
-920 KMFEEDEYELIVEL
+920 KLFEEEEYELIVEL
-934 IKHETFRIGT
+934 IKHETFKIGT
-944 ISKMLGDK
+944 ISKLLGDK

-958 QVQFIWRTMLE
+958 QVQFIWKTMLE

-992 LKDFIIKNINSLV
+992 LKNFIIKNINSLV
-1005 KENRCCCNNS
+1005 KEHRCCCNDS
-1015 FISELIMCGMPISVY
+1015 FISELILCGMPISVY

-1038 MSDFSMSLTDIPKEI
+1038 MSEFSMSLTDIPKGI

-1059 CKYFAFTP
+1059 CKYFAF
-1067 DKFGE
+1067 DSEKFRE
-1072 LKDIDKSLVVEY
+1072 MKDIDESLAVEY
-1084 ISMNQDEAIENTN
+1084 ISLNQDEAIENINT
-1097 DLDIDSALLNEILIS
+1097 LDIDSTLLNEVLMDKE
-1112 TNITIS
+1112 ITIV
-1118 NKEQFLEAF
+1118 NKEEFIEAF
-1127 DVTYMTSEIVI
+1127 GVAHMNSETVK
-1138 SINELNLKITKEIFE
+1138 SINKLGLKITKEIFE
-1153 AAWEVANHDD
+1153 AAWSYATKDD
-1163 GLKLFFDHL
+1163 RIKLFFANL
-1172 SLFTDDDFERYF
+1172 SLFTADDFEKYF
-1184 SEIGGEYATLSD
+1184 SEIGNEYAALCD
-1196 RTKRYKPVIS
+1196 RTRRYKPVIS

>member
-9 DLAPISNA
+9 DLAPTSNA

-57 EKHKDESSF
+57 EKHKDESFF
-66 QTYTAENKSWII
+66 QTYTAENNSWII

-108 ANSNGQCKNEAHE
+108 SNSNKQCKNEAHE
-121 NEDEAV
+121 NEDKAA
-127 KGEDKV
+127 
-133 VKKICISADEV
+133 KKICISADEV

-173 FSNIITKVAIYSVIA
+173 FSNIITKVIVYFAIA
-188 LMFIYIFYYEKMAD
+188 LIFIFIFYYEKMAS
-202 IFSGISAVLL
+202 IFSGISAVLSYVGVSL
-212 LTEMLWV
+212 LSCV
-219 KYIAAVIIL
+219 FVFVAFAVC
-228 LFSIWAISKIVYD
+228 IWAISKIVYD
-241 FSSKYSIK
+241 FSIKYSIK
-249 GLKLSSNVD
+249 GIKLSSNID
-258 IQKEEGVGESVFN
+258 IQKEEGTGESVFN
-271 KNLDEIM
+271 KNLDEIVC
-278 YFFETTEYRLIFF
+278 FFESTKYRVIFF

-316 ENIKGKVVFIYA
+316 EMIKEKVVFVYA

-346 IPVIPVINSTNSGEV
+346 IPVIPIINSTNSGEV
-361 LLQFFEEAKKH
+361 LQQFLQEAKEHGIKH
-372 KIEHNVSQEFILDVA
+372 DISQNFVLDVA

-402 FIVYKRI
+402 FVVYKSI
-409 LRDSQGMDLK
+409 LTDNQGVELK
-419 DEQMLA
+419 DVQMLA
-425 LIIYKNLYPDD
+425 LIIFKNLCPDD
-436 FAAIQNEKGL
+436 FADIQNEQGL

-462 SIMQLEIDKISNDI
+462 SRLQIEINELSNSIDDYKHEILE
-476 TNYKQETLK
+476 
-485 SIKEIKIAMLAKI
+485 SIKEIKIAMLVNLTKDQGI
-498 VNDNGIADSL
+498 VKELWYGYYSGDMI
-508 YDGRYDYTAKQI
+508 TANQI
-520 LEDEFDMKNLVNLNV
+520 LSDEFELDYFKEHNIE
-535 NRVYYYSFENHY
+535 RIVYYDLMNGCSN
-547 RDDITIYDFS
+547 DINISNFNKAI
-557 EMIVPYLSRIE
+557 EPYVKRIRKRTE
-568 RLQKVSKIGCDKLQD
+568 VESKGL
-583 QIREINE
+583 NE
-590 QKRSL
+590 F
-595 SKKALSYLV
+595 SKKIRNLKELQRSIVENSMSDIL
-604 EKYNDFEFNNKI
+604 EKYNDFKFSRDIGE
-616 SGNKLLIFLLRRGYI
+616 NKLLVFLLRRGYI

-700 AGGND
+700 AGCND

-723 WNFIDEFTGRTNH
+723 WDFIDEFTDRTNH

-757 KNTISYERQVYY
+757 KNTIIYERQVYY
-769 LCLLLANINADDV
+769 LCLLLANISADDV
-782 FQYNIDDCMEKY
+782 SQYNIDDCMEKY
-794 FEDHAD
+794 FEAHAD

-830 DGIKDKKILDTVFDN
+830 DGIEDKEILDTVFDN

-854 VKNVI
+854 VKKVI
-859 KFKNS
+859 EFKNS

-1005 KENRCCCNNS
+1005 KENRCCCNDS

-1038 MSDFSMSLTDIPKEI
+1038 ISDFSMSLTDIPKEI

-1072 LKDIDKSLVVEY
+1072 LKDIDESLAVEY
-1084 ISMNQDEAIENTN
+1084 ISLNQDEAIKYTN

-1118 NKEQFLEAF
+1118 NKEWFLEVF
-1127 DVTYMTSEIVI
+1127 GVTYMTAEIVM
-1138 SINELNLKITKEIFE
+1138 SINELKLKITKETFE
-1153 AAWEVANHDD
+1153 VAWEVANHDD
-1163 GLKLFFDHL
+1163 GVKLFFDHL
-1172 SLFTDDDFERYF
+1172 SLFTADDFERYF

>member
-27 KWALEQE
+27 KWALEQK
-34 KITNIALAGPYGS
+34 KITNIALAGPYGA

-57 EKHKDESSF
+57 EKYKDESFF
-66 QTYTAENKSWII
+66 QTYTSENNSWITK
-78 NKIKSCILQRDK
+78 KIKSCILQRDK
-90 VYRFNEISKK
+90 VFRFNEISKK

-108 ANSNGQCKNEAHE
+108 ANSNKKCKNEA
-121 NEDEAV
+121 D
-127 KGEDKV
+127 
-133 VKKICISADEV
+133 KKICINADEV

-157 PQKIP
+157 PKKIP

-173 FSNIITKVAIYSVIA
+173 FSNIITKVIVYFAIA
-188 LMFIYIFYYEKMAD
+188 LIFIFIFYYEKMAS
-202 IFSGISAVLL
+202 IFSGISAVLSYVGVSL
-212 LTEMLWV
+212 LSCV
-219 KYIAAVIIL
+219 FVFVAFAVC
-228 LFSIWAISKIVYD
+228 IWAISKIVYD

-249 GLKLSSNVD
+249 GIKLSSNVD

-301 IFVHLRELNNLLNCN
+301 IFVHLRELNNLLNSN
-316 ENIKGKVVFIYA
+316 ETIKEKVVFVYA

-346 IPVIPVINSTNSGEV
+346 IPVIPIINSTNSGEV
-361 LLQFFEEAKKH
+361 LQQFLNEAKEH
-372 KIEHNVSQEFILDVA
+372 GIEHAISQDFVLDVA
-387 PYIADM
+387 PYISDM

-402 FIVYKRI
+402 FVVYKSI
-409 LRDSQGMDLK
+409 LRAGQGVELK

-425 LIIYKNLYPDD
+425 IIIYKNLCPSD
-436 FAAIQNEKGL
+436 FSDIQNEKGL
-446 IKQAFEDKYR
+446 IKEAFEAKRKYIDVQKNNLQEIINER
-456 FISEEK
+456 SSKLDSYKKECLQ
-462 SIMQLEIDKISNDI
+462 SIR
-476 TNYKQETLK
+476 
-485 SIKEIKIAMLAKI
+485 EIKIAMMSGIMDNNGIVDK
-498 VNDNGIADSL
+498 VNDFQ
-508 YDGRYDYTAKQI
+508 AKEI
-520 LEDEFDMKNLVNLNV
+520 LEDSFDMNNIAKLNSA
-535 NRVYYYSFENHY
+535 RVYYFSFGYNYEQNKVMSDISGKIKPYLIRIDSVKNIHDIGCENLQNELEELNKQKRDISKKTLSY
-547 RDDITIYDFS
+547 ILERGNDLKFDDI
-557 EMIVPYLSRIE
+557 
-568 RLQKVSKIGCDKLQD
+568 
-583 QIREINE
+583 
-590 QKRSL
+590 
-595 SKKALSYLV
+595 
-604 EKYNDFEFNNKI
+604 I
-616 SGNKLLIFLLRRGYI
+616 SDNKLLMFLLRRGYI

-675 VIRRLQEYEFER
+675 VIRLLQEYEFER

-700 AGGND
+700 AGDND

-723 WNFIDEFTGRTNH
+723 WDFIDEFTERTNH

-769 LCLLLANINADDV
+769 LCLLLANISADDV
-782 FQYNIDDCMEKY
+782 SQYNIDDCMEKY

-814 KDILLQLK
+814 KNILLQLK

-830 DGIKDKKILDTVFDN
+830 DGIKDKEILDTVFDN

-864 TLIDSFEAQP
+864 ALIDSFEAQP

-881 GYDSMNKYIQNNIK
+881 DDSLVSGYIQKNINKY
-895 QYVSDIILKQAN
+895 VDDIILKQYSPA
-907 PEDEFNDILSLVQ
+907 DEIEDILGLVE
-920 KMFEEDEYELIVEL
+920 KLFEEDEDELIEKL
-934 IKHETFRIGT
+934 IRHESFVVDDISRFLWDEFEEFKDNVHVVWNALLENERI
-944 ISKMLGDK
+944 
-952 IDENKE
+952 
-958 QVQFIWRTMLE
+958 V
-969 AEKITV
+969 V
-975 SWGNIIIYWVN
+975 SWENIVTYWKCYSFDNCLKKFIADNV
-986 YKIDDS
+986 YTLKEDD
-992 LKDFIIKNINSLV
+992 KKY
-1005 KENRCCCNNS
+1005 CNDS
-1015 FISELIMCGMPISVY
+1015 FISELILCGLPISVY

-1059 CKYFAFTP
+1059 CKYFAF
-1067 DKFGE
+1067 DSKKFRE
-1072 LKDIDKSLVVEY
+1072 MKDIDESLAVEY
-1084 ISMNQDEAIENTN
+1084 ILLNQDEVIKNTDN
-1097 DLDIDSALLNEILIS
+1097 LDIDSTLLNEILIS
-1112 TNITIS
+1112 TDINIS
-1118 NKEQFLEAF
+1118 NKEKILEAF
-1127 DVTYMTSEIVI
+1127 GVMYMTSEIVM
-1138 SINELNLKITKEIFE
+1138 SINELKLKITKETFE
-1153 AAWEVANHDD
+1153 VAWKVANHDD

-1172 SLFTDDDFERYF
+1172 SLFTADDFERYF

>member
-27 KWALEQE
+27 KWALDQK
-34 KITNIALAGPYGS
+34 KITNIALAGPYGA

-57 EKHKDESSF
+57 EKYKDESFF
-66 QTYTAENKSWII
+66 QTYTSGNNSWII
-78 NKIKSCILQRDK
+78 KKIKSCILQHDK
-90 VYRFNEISKK
+90 VCRFNEISKK

-108 ANSNGQCKNEAHE
+108 ANSNKKCKNEAHE
-121 NEDEAV
+121 NEDEAA
-127 KGEDKV
+127 
-133 VKKICISADEV
+133 KKICISADEV

-173 FSNIITKVAIYSVIA
+173 FNSIITKVAIYSVIA

-219 KYIAAVIIL
+219 KYIAAFIIL

-249 GLKLSSNVD
+249 GIKLSSNVD

-462 SIMQLEIDKISNDI
+462 SILQLEIDKISNDI

-535 NRVYYYSFENHY
+535 DRVYYYRFGNKY
-547 RDDITIYDFS
+547 RDDITIDDFS
-557 EMIVPYLSRIE
+557 ETIAPYLSRIE
-568 RLQKVSKIGCDKLQD
+568 RLQKVSKIGCDNLQD
-583 QIREINE
+583 QIRVLNE
-590 QKRSL
+590 QKHDL
-595 SKKALSYLV
+595 SKKTLHYILK
-604 EKYNDFEFNNKI
+604 KYNDFEFNNKI

-716 ADETKLS
+716 ADETKSS
-723 WNFIDEFTGRTNH
+723 WDFIDEFTGRTNH
-736 LAEFIK
+736 LVEFIK

-757 KNTISYERQVYY
+757 KNNISYDRQMYY
-769 LCLLLANINADDV
+769 LCLLLANINVDDV
-782 FQYNIDDCMEKY
+782 SQYNIDGCMEKY
-794 FEDHAD
+794 FEAHAD
-800 ILQKLQEQLGSEKI
+800 ILQKLQEQLDSEKI
-814 KDILLQLK
+814 KNILLQLK
-822 PKFRELNI
+822 PKFSELNI
-830 DGIKDKKILDTVFDN
+830 DGIEDKEILDTVFDN

-881 GYDSMNKYIQNNIK
+881 NDSLVSGYIQKNINKY
-895 QYVSDIILKQAN
+895 VDDIILKQYSPA
-907 PEDEFNDILSLVQ
+907 DELEDILGLVE
-920 KMFEEDEYELIVEL
+920 KLFEEDEDELIEKL
-934 IKHETFRIGT
+934 IRHESFVVDDISRFLWDEIEGFKEDVHVVWKALLENERIG
-944 ISKMLGDK
+944 
-952 IDENKE
+952 
-958 QVQFIWRTMLE
+958 
-969 AEKITV
+969 V
-975 SWGNIIIYWVN
+975 SWENTVTYWECYN
-986 YKIDDS
+986 FDDC
-992 LKDFIIKNINSLV
+992 LKKFIADNVYAL
-1005 KENRCCCNNS
+1005 KEDDKKYCNDS
-1015 FISELIMCGMPISVY
+1015 FISELILCGLPISVY

-1038 MSDFSMSLTDIPKEI
+1038 MSDFSMSLTDIPKDI
-1053 LGIMVR
+1053 LETMVR

-1084 ISMNQDEAIENTN
+1084 ISLNQDEAIENTN
-1097 DLDIDSALLNEILIS
+1097 DLDIDSSLLNEILIS
-1112 TNITIS
+1112 TNITRS

-1127 DVTYMTSEIVI
+1127 GVTYMTSEIVM

-1163 GLKLFFDHL
+1163 GLKLFFDNL

-1196 RTKRYKPVIS
+1196 RTKRYKRIIS
-1206 WSENNSNLVERLK
+1206 CSENNSNLVERLK

-1227 NVEKKANSKEK
+1227 NVEKKANSKEE

>member
-9 DLAPISNA
+9 DLTPISNA

-27 KWALEQE
+27 KWALDQK

-57 EKHKDESSF
+57 EKHKDESFF
-66 QTYTAENKSWII
+66 QTYTSENNSWIKK
-78 NKIKSCILQRDK
+78 KIKSCILQHDK
-90 VYRFNEISKK
+90 VCRFNEISKK

-121 NEDEAV
+121 NEDEAA
-127 KGEDKV
+127 
-133 VKKICISADEV
+133 KKICISADEV

-249 GLKLSSNVD
+249 GIKLSSNID

-346 IPVIPVINSTNSGEV
+346 IPVIPIINSTNSGEV
-361 LLQFFEEAKKH
+361 LQQFLQEAKEHGIKH
-372 KIEHNVSQEFILDVA
+372 DISQNFVLDVA

-402 FIVYKRI
+402 FVVYKRI
-409 LRDSQGMDLK
+409 LRDNQGMDLK
-419 DEQMLA
+419 DEKMLA
-425 LIIYKNLYPDD
+425 IIIYKNLYPND

-446 IKQAFEDKYR
+446 IKEAFEAKGKYIDVQKNNLQEIINER
-456 FISEEK
+456 SSKLDSYKKECLQ
-462 SIMQLEIDKISNDI
+462 SIR
-476 TNYKQETLK
+476 
-485 SIKEIKIAMLAKI
+485 EIKIAMMSGIMDNNGIVDK
-498 VNDNGIADSL
+498 VNDFQ
-508 YDGRYDYTAKQI
+508 AKEI
-520 LEDEFDMKNLVNLNV
+520 LEDSFDMNNIAKLNSARVCYFSFGYNYEQNKVMSDISGKIKPYLIRIDSVKNIHDIGCENLQNELEKL
-535 NRVYYYSFENHY
+535 NKQKRDISKKTLSYILERGNDLKF
-547 RDDITIYDFS
+547 DDI
-557 EMIVPYLSRIE
+557 
-568 RLQKVSKIGCDKLQD
+568 
-583 QIREINE
+583 
-590 QKRSL
+590 
-595 SKKALSYLV
+595 
-604 EKYNDFEFNNKI
+604 I
-616 SGNKLLIFLLRRGYI
+616 SDNKLLMFLLRRGYI

-700 AGGND
+700 VGGND

-716 ADETKLS
+716 ADENITS
-723 WNFIDEFTGRTNH
+723 WKFIDEFIDRTNH
-736 LAEFIK
+736 INEFIK
-742 GLSRNWAGMWLFISN
+742 GLARDWHGMWWYITQQ
-757 KNTISYERQVYY
+757 NTITYDRQLHY
-769 LCLLLANINADDV
+769 LCLLLSNIADADIHDYDV
-782 FQYNIDDCMEKY
+782 NNSMKEY
-794 FEDHAD
+794 FENHAD

-814 KDILLQLK
+814 KNILLQLK
-822 PKFRELNI
+822 PKFSELNI
-830 DGIKDKKILDTVFDN
+830 DGIKDKEILDAVFDN
-845 AMYELNLPM
+845 AMYEINLPM

-881 GYDSMNKYIQNNIK
+881 NDSLVSGYIQKNINKY
-895 QYVSDIILKQAN
+895 VDDIILKQYSPA
-907 PEDEFNDILSLVQ
+907 DELEDILGLVE
-920 KMFEEDEYELIVEL
+920 KLFEEDEDELIEKL
-934 IKHETFRIGT
+934 IRHESFVVDDISRFLWDEIEKFKDSVHVVWKALLENERI
-944 ISKMLGDK
+944 
-952 IDENKE
+952 
-958 QVQFIWRTMLE
+958 V
-969 AEKITV
+969 V
-975 SWGNIIIYWVN
+975 SWENTVTYWECYN
-986 YKIDDS
+986 FDDC
-992 LKDFIIKNINSLV
+992 LKKFIADNVYTL
-1005 KENRCCCNNS
+1005 KEDDKKYCKDS
-1015 FISELIMCGMPISVY
+1015 FISELILCGMPISVY

-1038 MSDFSMSLTDIPKEI
+1038 MSEFSMSLTDIPKEI

-1067 DKFGE
+1067 EKFRE
-1072 LKDIDKSLVVEY
+1072 MKDIDESLAVEY
-1084 ISMNQDEAIENTN
+1084 ISLNQDEAIENTN
-1097 DLDIDSALLNEILIS
+1097 DLDIDSSLLNEILTS
-1112 TNITIS
+1112 ANITIS
-1118 NKEQFLEAF
+1118 NKEQFLEVF
-1127 DVTYMTSEIVI
+1127 GVTYMTAEIVM
-1138 SINELNLKITKEIFE
+1138 SINELKLKITKETFDV
-1153 AAWEVANHDD
+1153 AWKVANHDD
-1163 GLKLFFDHL
+1163 RLKLFFDHL
-1172 SLFTDDDFERYF
+1172 SLFTADDFERYF

-1196 RTKRYKPVIS
+1196 RTKRYQPVIS
-1206 WSENNSNLVERLK
+1206 CSENNSNLVERLK

>member
-9 DLAPISNA
+9 DLTPISNA

-27 KWALEQE
+27 KWALDQK

-57 EKHKDESSF
+57 EKHKDESFF
-66 QTYTAENKSWII
+66 QTYTSENNSWII
-78 NKIKSCILQRDK
+78 KKIKSCILQHDK
-90 VYRFNEISKK
+90 VCRFNEISKK

-121 NEDEAV
+121 NEDEAA
-127 KGEDKV
+127 
-133 VKKICISADEV
+133 KKICISADEV

-249 GLKLSSNVD
+249 GIKLSSNVD

-346 IPVIPVINSTNSGEV
+346 IPVIPIINSTNSGEV
-361 LLQFFEEAKKH
+361 LQQFLQEAKEHGIKH
-372 KIEHNVSQEFILDVA
+372 DISQNFVLDVA

-402 FIVYKRI
+402 FVVYKRI
-409 LRDSQGMDLK
+409 LRDNQGMDLK
-419 DEQMLA
+419 DEQMLVI
-425 LIIYKNLYPDD
+425 IIYKNLYPND

-446 IKQAFEDKYR
+446 RKEAFEAKGKYIDVQKNNLQEIINER
-456 FISEEK
+456 SSKLDSYKKECLQ
-462 SIMQLEIDKISNDI
+462 SIR
-476 TNYKQETLK
+476 
-485 SIKEIKIAMLAKI
+485 EIKIAMMSGIMDNNGIVDK
-498 VNDNGIADSL
+498 VNDFQ
-508 YDGRYDYTAKQI
+508 AKEI
-520 LEDEFDMKNLVNLNV
+520 LEDSFNMNNIAKLNSARVCYFSFGYNYEQNKVMSDISGKIKPYLIRIDSVKNIHDIGCENLQNELEEL
-535 NRVYYYSFENHY
+535 NKQKRDISKKTLSYILERGNDLKF
-547 RDDITIYDFS
+547 DDI
-557 EMIVPYLSRIE
+557 
-568 RLQKVSKIGCDKLQD
+568 
-583 QIREINE
+583 
-590 QKRSL
+590 
-595 SKKALSYLV
+595 
-604 EKYNDFEFNNKI
+604 I
-616 SGNKLLIFLLRRGYI
+616 SDNKLLMFLLRRGYI

-700 AGGND
+700 VGGND

-716 ADETKLS
+716 ADENITS
-723 WNFIDEFTGRTNH
+723 WKFIDEFIDRTNH
-736 LAEFIK
+736 INEFIK
-742 GLSRNWAGMWLFISN
+742 GLARDWHGMWWYITQQ
-757 KNTISYERQVYY
+757 NTITYDRQLHY
-769 LCLLLANINADDV
+769 LCLLLSNIADADIHDYDV
-782 FQYNIDDCMEKY
+782 NNSMKEY
-794 FEDHAD
+794 FENHAD

-814 KDILLQLK
+814 KNILLQLK
-822 PKFRELNI
+822 PKFSELNI
-830 DGIKDKKILDTVFDN
+830 DGIKDKEILDAVFDN
-845 AMYELNLPM
+845 AMYEINLPM

-881 GYDSMNKYIQNNIK
+881 NDSLVSGYIQKNINKY
-895 QYVSDIILKQAN
+895 VDDIILKQYSPA
-907 PEDEFNDILSLVQ
+907 DELEDILGLVE
-920 KMFEEDEYELIVEL
+920 KLFEEDEDELIEKL
-934 IKHETFRIGT
+934 IRHESFVVDDISRFLWDEIEKFKDSVHVVWKALLENERI
-944 ISKMLGDK
+944 
-952 IDENKE
+952 
-958 QVQFIWRTMLE
+958 V
-969 AEKITV
+969 V
-975 SWGNIIIYWVN
+975 SWENTVTYWECYN
-986 YKIDDS
+986 FDDC
-992 LKDFIIKNINSLV
+992 LKKFIADNVYTL
-1005 KENRCCCNNS
+1005 KEDDKKYCKDS
-1015 FISELIMCGMPISVY
+1015 FISELILCGMPISVY

-1038 MSDFSMSLTDIPKEI
+1038 MSEFSMSLTDIPKEI

-1067 DKFGE
+1067 EKFRE
-1072 LKDIDKSLVVEY
+1072 MKDIDESLAVEY
-1084 ISMNQDEAIENTN
+1084 ISLNQDEAIENTN
-1097 DLDIDSALLNEILIS
+1097 DLDIDSSLLNEILTS
-1112 TNITIS
+1112 ANITIS
-1118 NKEQFLEAF
+1118 NKEQFLEVF
-1127 DVTYMTSEIVI
+1127 GVTYMTAEIVM
-1138 SINELNLKITKEIFE
+1138 SINELKLKITKETFDV
-1153 AAWEVANHDD
+1153 AWKVANHDD
-1163 GLKLFFDHL
+1163 RLKLFFDHL
-1172 SLFTDDDFERYF
+1172 SLFTADDFERYF

-1196 RTKRYKPVIS
+1196 RTKRYQPVIS
-1206 WSENNSNLVERLK
+1206 CSENNSNLVERLK

>member
-9 DLAPISNA
+9 DLAPTSNA

-57 EKHKDESSF
+57 EKHKDESF
-66 QTYTAENKSWII
+66 FKTYTSENNSWII
-78 NKIKSCILQRDK
+78 KKIKSCILQHDK
-90 VYRFNEISKK
+90 VCRFNEISKK

-127 KGEDKV
+127 KREDKV

-173 FSNIITKVAIYSVIA
+173 FGNIITKVIMYFAIA
-188 LMFIYIFYYEKMAD
+188 LIFIFIFYYEKMTS
-202 IFSGISAVLL
+202 IFSGISAVLSYVGVSL
-212 LTEMLWV
+212 LSCVFVFLTF
-219 KYIAAVIIL
+219 AVC
-228 LFSIWAISKIVYD
+228 IWAISKIFYD

-249 GLKLSSNVD
+249 GIKLSSNID
-258 IQKEEGVGESVFN
+258 IQKEEGTGESVFN
-271 KNLDEIM
+271 KNLDEIVC
-278 YFFETTEYRLIFF
+278 FFESTKYRVIFF

-296 LDDRT
+296 LDDMT
-301 IFVHLRELNNLLNCN
+301 IFVHLRELNNLLNGN
-316 ENIKGKVVFIYA
+316 EMIKEKVVFVYA
-328 VKDDIFTKEDR
+328 VKDNIFTKEDR

-346 IPVIPVINSTNSGEV
+346 IPVIPIINSTNSGEV
-361 LLQFFEEAKKH
+361 LQQFLQEAKEHGIKH
-372 KIEHNVSQEFILDVA
+372 DISQNFVLDVA

-402 FIVYKRI
+402 FVVYKSI
-409 LRDSQGMDLK
+409 LTENQGVELK
-419 DEQMLA
+419 DAQMLA
-425 LIIYKNLYPDD
+425 LIVYKNLCPDD
-436 FAAIQNEKGL
+436 FADIQNEKGL
-446 IKQAFEDKYR
+446 IKEAFEAKRKYIDVQKNNLQEIINER
-456 FISEEK
+456 SSKLDSYKKECLQ
-462 SIMQLEIDKISNDI
+462 SIR
-476 TNYKQETLK
+476 
-485 SIKEIKIAMLAKI
+485 EIKIAMMSGIMDNNGIVDK
-498 VNDNGIADSL
+498 VNDFQ
-508 YDGRYDYTAKQI
+508 AKEI
-520 LEDEFDMKNLVNLNV
+520 LEDNFDMNNIAKINSA
-535 NRVYYYSFENHY
+535 RVYYFSFGYNYEQNKVMSDISGKIKPYLIRIDSVKNIHDIGCENLQNELEELNKQKRDISKKTLSY
-547 RDDITIYDFS
+547 ILERGNDLKFDDI
-557 EMIVPYLSRIE
+557 
-568 RLQKVSKIGCDKLQD
+568 
-583 QIREINE
+583 
-590 QKRSL
+590 
-595 SKKALSYLV
+595 
-604 EKYNDFEFNNKI
+604 I
-616 SGNKLLIFLLRRGYI
+616 SDNKLLMFLLRRGYI

-700 AGGND
+700 AGCND

-723 WNFIDEFTGRTNH
+723 WDFIDEFTGRTNH

-757 KNTISYERQVYY
+757 KNTISYERQMYY
-769 LCLLLANINADDV
+769 LCLLLANINADNV
-782 FQYNIDDCMEKY
+782 SQYNIDDCMEKY

-830 DGIKDKKILDTVFDN
+830 DGIEDKEILDTVFDN

-881 GYDSMNKYIQNNIK
+881 NDSLVSGYIQKNVNKY
-895 QYVSDIILKQAN
+895 VDDIILKQYSPA
-907 PEDEFNDILSLVQ
+907 DELEDILGLVE
-920 KMFEEDEYELIVEL
+920 KLFEEDENELIEKL
-934 IKHETFRIGT
+934 IRHESFVVDDISRFLWDEIEEFKDNVHVVWKALLENERI
-944 ISKMLGDK
+944 
-952 IDENKE
+952 
-958 QVQFIWRTMLE
+958 V
-969 AEKITV
+969 V
-975 SWGNIIIYWVN
+975 SWENIVTYWKCYSFDNCLKKFIADNV
-986 YKIDDS
+986 YTLKGDD
-992 LKDFIIKNINSLV
+992 KKY
-1005 KENRCCCNNS
+1005 CNDS
-1015 FISELIMCGMPISVY
+1015 FISELILCGLPISVY
-1030 EVLLPVLR
+1030 EVLLPILR
-1038 MSDFSMSLTDIPKEI
+1038 MSDFSMSLTDIPKDI
-1053 LGIMVR
+1053 LEIMVR

-1084 ISMNQDEAIENTN
+1084 ISLNQDEAIENTN
-1097 DLDIDSALLNEILIS
+1097 DLDIDSALLNEIVIS

-1127 DVTYMTSEIVI
+1127 GVTYMTAEIVI

-1153 AAWEVANHDD
+1153 AAWKVANHDD
-1163 GLKLFFDHL
+1163 GLKLFFDNL
-1172 SLFTDDDFERYF
+1172 SLFTADDFERYF

-1196 RTKRYKPVIS
+1196 RTKRYQPVIS
-1206 WSENNSNLVERLK
+1206 CSENNSNLVERLK

>member
-9 DLAPISNA
+9 DLTPISNA

-27 KWALEQE
+27 KWALDQK

-57 EKHKDESSF
+57 EKHKDESFF
-66 QTYTAENKSWII
+66 QTYTSENNSWII
-78 NKIKSCILQRDK
+78 KKIKSCILQHDK
-90 VYRFNEISKK
+90 VCRFNEISKK

-121 NEDEAV
+121 NEDEAA
-127 KGEDKV
+127 
-133 VKKICISADEV
+133 KKICISADEV

-249 GLKLSSNVD
+249 GIKLSSNID

-346 IPVIPVINSTNSGEV
+346 IPVIPIINSTNSGEV
-361 LLQFFEEAKKH
+361 LQQFLQEAKEHGIKH
-372 KIEHNVSQEFILDVA
+372 DISQNFVLDVA

-402 FIVYKRI
+402 FVVYKRI
-409 LRDSQGMDLK
+409 LRDNQGMDLK

-425 LIIYKNLYPDD
+425 IIIYKNLYPND

-446 IKQAFEDKYR
+446 IKEAFEAKGKYIDVQKNNLQEIINER
-456 FISEEK
+456 SSKLDSYKKECLQ
-462 SIMQLEIDKISNDI
+462 SIR
-476 TNYKQETLK
+476 
-485 SIKEIKIAMLAKI
+485 EIKIAMMSGIMDNNGIVDK
-498 VNDNGIADSL
+498 VNDFQ
-508 YDGRYDYTAKQI
+508 AKEI
-520 LEDEFDMKNLVNLNV
+520 LEDSFDMNNIAKLNSARVCYFSFGYNYEQNKVMSDISGKIKPYLIRIDSVKNIHDIGCENLQNELEKL
-535 NRVYYYSFENHY
+535 NKQKRDISKKTLSYILERGNDLKF
-547 RDDITIYDFS
+547 DDI
-557 EMIVPYLSRIE
+557 
-568 RLQKVSKIGCDKLQD
+568 
-583 QIREINE
+583 
-590 QKRSL
+590 
-595 SKKALSYLV
+595 
-604 EKYNDFEFNNKI
+604 I
-616 SGNKLLIFLLRRGYI
+616 SDNKLLMFLLRRGYI

-700 AGGND
+700 VGGND

-716 ADETKLS
+716 ADENITS
-723 WNFIDEFTGRTNH
+723 WKFIDEFIDRTNH
-736 LAEFIK
+736 INEFIK
-742 GLSRNWAGMWLFISN
+742 GLARDWHGMWWYITQQ
-757 KNTISYERQVYY
+757 NTITYDRQLHY
-769 LCLLLANINADDV
+769 LCLLLSNIADADIHDYDV
-782 FQYNIDDCMEKY
+782 NNSMKEY
-794 FEDHAD
+794 FENHAD

-814 KDILLQLK
+814 KNILLQLK
-822 PKFRELNI
+822 PKFSELNI
-830 DGIKDKKILDTVFDN
+830 DGIKDKEILDAVFDN
-845 AMYELNLPM
+845 AMYEINLPM

-881 GYDSMNKYIQNNIK
+881 NDSLVSGYIQKNINKY
-895 QYVSDIILKQAN
+895 VDDIILKQYSPA
-907 PEDEFNDILSLVQ
+907 DELEDILGLVE
-920 KMFEEDEYELIVEL
+920 KLFEEDEDELIEKL
-934 IKHETFRIGT
+934 IRHESFVVDDISRFLWDEIEKFKDSVHVVWKALLENERI
-944 ISKMLGDK
+944 
-952 IDENKE
+952 
-958 QVQFIWRTMLE
+958 V
-969 AEKITV
+969 V
-975 SWGNIIIYWVN
+975 SWENTVTYWECYN
-986 YKIDDS
+986 FDDC
-992 LKDFIIKNINSLV
+992 LKKFIADNVYTL
-1005 KENRCCCNNS
+1005 KEDDKKYCKDS
-1015 FISELIMCGMPISVY
+1015 FISELILCGMPISVY

-1038 MSDFSMSLTDIPKEI
+1038 MSEFSMSLTDIPKEI

-1067 DKFGE
+1067 EKFRE
-1072 LKDIDKSLVVEY
+1072 MKDIDESLAVEY
-1084 ISMNQDEAIENTN
+1084 ISLNQDEAIENTN
-1097 DLDIDSALLNEILIS
+1097 DLDIDSSLLNEILTS
-1112 TNITIS
+1112 ANITIS
-1118 NKEQFLEAF
+1118 NKEQFLEVF
-1127 DVTYMTSEIVI
+1127 GVTYMTAEIVM
-1138 SINELNLKITKEIFE
+1138 SINELKLKITKETFDV
-1153 AAWEVANHDD
+1153 AWKVANHDD
-1163 GLKLFFDHL
+1163 RLKLFFDHL
-1172 SLFTDDDFERYF
+1172 SLFTADDFERYF

-1196 RTKRYKPVIS
+1196 RTKRYQPVIS
-1206 WSENNSNLVERLK
+1206 CSENNSNLVERLK

>member
-9 DLAPISNA
+9 DLTPISNA

-27 KWALEQE
+27 KWALDQK

-57 EKHKDESSF
+57 EKHKDESFF
-66 QTYTAENKSWII
+66 QTYTSENNSWII
-78 NKIKSCILQRDK
+78 KKIKSCILQHDK
-90 VYRFNEISKK
+90 VCRFNEISKK

-121 NEDEAV
+121 NEDEAA
-127 KGEDKV
+127 
-133 VKKICISADEV
+133 KKICISADEV

-249 GLKLSSNVD
+249 GIKLSSNID

-346 IPVIPVINSTNSGEV
+346 IPVIPIINSTNSGEV
-361 LLQFFEEAKKH
+361 LQQFLQEAKEHGIKH
-372 KIEHNVSQEFILDVA
+372 DISQNFVLDVA

-402 FIVYKRI
+402 FVVYKRI
-409 LRDSQGMDLK
+409 LRDNQGMDLK

-425 LIIYKNLYPDD
+425 IIIYKNLYPND

-446 IKQAFEDKYR
+446 IKEAFEAKGKYIDVQKNNLQEIINER
-456 FISEEK
+456 SSKLDSYKKECLQ
-462 SIMQLEIDKISNDI
+462 SIR
-476 TNYKQETLK
+476 
-485 SIKEIKIAMLAKI
+485 EIKIAMMSGIMDNNGIVDK
-498 VNDNGIADSL
+498 VNDFQ
-508 YDGRYDYTAKQI
+508 AKEI
-520 LEDEFDMKNLVNLNV
+520 LEDSFDMNNIAKLNSARVCYFSFGYNYEQNKVMSDISGKIKPYLIRIDSVKNIHDIGCENLQNELEKL
-535 NRVYYYSFENHY
+535 NKQKRDISKKTLSYILERGNDLKF
-547 RDDITIYDFS
+547 DDI
-557 EMIVPYLSRIE
+557 
-568 RLQKVSKIGCDKLQD
+568 
-583 QIREINE
+583 
-590 QKRSL
+590 
-595 SKKALSYLV
+595 
-604 EKYNDFEFNNKI
+604 I
-616 SGNKLLIFLLRRGYI
+616 SDNKLLMFLLRRGYI

-700 AGGND
+700 VGGND

-716 ADETKLS
+716 ADENITS
-723 WNFIDEFTGRTNH
+723 WKFIDEFIDRTNH
-736 LAEFIK
+736 INEFIK
-742 GLSRNWAGMWLFISN
+742 GLARDWHGMWWYITQQ
-757 KNTISYERQVYY
+757 NTITYDRQLHY
-769 LCLLLANINADDV
+769 LCLLLSNIADADIHDYDV
-782 FQYNIDDCMEKY
+782 NNSMKEY
-794 FEDHAD
+794 FENHAD

-814 KDILLQLK
+814 KNILLQLK
-822 PKFRELNI
+822 PKFSELNI
-830 DGIKDKKILDTVFDN
+830 DGIKDKEILDAVFDN
-845 AMYELNLPM
+845 AMYEINLTM

-881 GYDSMNKYIQNNIK
+881 NDSLVSGYIQKNINKY
-895 QYVSDIILKQAN
+895 VDDIILKQYSPA
-907 PEDEFNDILSLVQ
+907 DELEDILGLVE
-920 KMFEEDEYELIVEL
+920 KLFEEDEDELIEKL
-934 IKHETFRIGT
+934 IRHESFVVDDISRFLWDEIEKFKDSVHVVWKALLENERI
-944 ISKMLGDK
+944 
-952 IDENKE
+952 
-958 QVQFIWRTMLE
+958 V
-969 AEKITV
+969 V
-975 SWGNIIIYWVN
+975 SWENTVTYWECYN
-986 YKIDDS
+986 FDDC
-992 LKDFIIKNINSLV
+992 LKKFIADNVYTL
-1005 KENRCCCNNS
+1005 KEDDKKYCKDS
-1015 FISELIMCGMPISVY
+1015 FISELILCGMPISVY

-1038 MSDFSMSLTDIPKEI
+1038 MSEFSMSLTDIPKEI

-1067 DKFGE
+1067 EKFRE
-1072 LKDIDKSLVVEY
+1072 MKDIDESLAVEY
-1084 ISMNQDEAIENTN
+1084 ISLNQDEAIENTN
-1097 DLDIDSALLNEILIS
+1097 DLDIDSSLLNEILTS
-1112 TNITIS
+1112 ANITIS
-1118 NKEQFLEAF
+1118 NKEQFLEVF
-1127 DVTYMTSEIVI
+1127 GVTYMTAEIVM
-1138 SINELNLKITKEIFE
+1138 SINELKLKITKETFDV
-1153 AAWEVANHDD
+1153 AWKVANHDD
-1163 GLKLFFDHL
+1163 RLKLFFDHL
-1172 SLFTDDDFERYF
+1172 SLFTADDFERYF

-1196 RTKRYKPVIS
+1196 RTKRYQPVIS
-1206 WSENNSNLVERLK
+1206 CSENNSNLVERLK

>member
-9 DLAPISNA
+9 DLTPISNA

-27 KWALEQE
+27 KWALDQK

-57 EKHKDESSF
+57 EKHKDESFF
-66 QTYTAENKSWII
+66 QTYTSENNSWII
-78 NKIKSCILQRDK
+78 KKIKSCILQHDK
-90 VYRFNEISKK
+90 VCRFNEISKK

-121 NEDEAV
+121 NEDEAA
-127 KGEDKV
+127 
-133 VKKICISADEV
+133 KKICISADEV

-249 GLKLSSNVD
+249 GIKLSSNID

-346 IPVIPVINSTNSGEV
+346 IPVIPIINSTNSGEV
-361 LLQFFEEAKKH
+361 LQQFLQEAKEHGIKH
-372 KIEHNVSQEFILDVA
+372 DISQNFVLDVA

-402 FIVYKRI
+402 FVVYKRI
-409 LRDSQGMDLK
+409 LRDNQGMDLK

-425 LIIYKNLYPDD
+425 IIIYKNLYPND

-446 IKQAFEDKYR
+446 IKEAFEAKGKYIDVQKNNLQEIINER
-456 FISEEK
+456 SSKLDSYKKECLQ
-462 SIMQLEIDKISNDI
+462 SIR
-476 TNYKQETLK
+476 
-485 SIKEIKIAMLAKI
+485 EIKIAMMSGIMDNNGIVDK
-498 VNDNGIADSL
+498 VNDFQ
-508 YDGRYDYTAKQI
+508 AKEI
-520 LEDEFDMKNLVNLNV
+520 LEDSFDMNNIAKLNSARVCYFSFGYNYEQNKVMSDISGKIKPYLIRIDSVKNIHDIGCENLQNELEKL
-535 NRVYYYSFENHY
+535 NKQKRDISKKTLSYILERGNDLKF
-547 RDDITIYDFS
+547 DDI
-557 EMIVPYLSRIE
+557 
-568 RLQKVSKIGCDKLQD
+568 
-583 QIREINE
+583 
-590 QKRSL
+590 
-595 SKKALSYLV
+595 
-604 EKYNDFEFNNKI
+604 I
-616 SGNKLLIFLLRRGYI
+616 SDNKLLMFLLRRGYI

-700 AGGND
+700 VGGND

-716 ADETKLS
+716 ADENITS
-723 WNFIDEFTGRTNH
+723 WKFIDEFIDRTNH
-736 LAEFIK
+736 INEFIK
-742 GLSRNWAGMWLFISN
+742 GLARDWHGMWWYITQQ
-757 KNTISYERQVYY
+757 NTITYDRQLHY
-769 LCLLLANINADDV
+769 LCLLLSNIADADIHDYDV
-782 FQYNIDDCMEKY
+782 NNSMKEY
-794 FEDHAD
+794 FENHAD

-814 KDILLQLK
+814 KNILLQLK
-822 PKFRELNI
+822 PKFSELNI
-830 DGIKDKKILDTVFDN
+830 DGIKDKEILDAVFDN
-845 AMYELNLPM
+845 AMYEINLPM

-881 GYDSMNKYIQNNIK
+881 NDSLVSGYIQKNINKY
-895 QYVSDIILKQAN
+895 VDDIILKQYSPA
-907 PEDEFNDILSLVQ
+907 DELEDILGLVE
-920 KMFEEDEYELIVEL
+920 KLFEEDEDELIEKL
-934 IKHETFRIGT
+934 IRHESFVVDDISRFLWDEIEKFKDSVHVVWKALLENERI
-944 ISKMLGDK
+944 
-952 IDENKE
+952 
-958 QVQFIWRTMLE
+958 V
-969 AEKITV
+969 V
-975 SWGNIIIYWVN
+975 SWENTVTYWECYN
-986 YKIDDS
+986 FDDC
-992 LKDFIIKNINSLV
+992 LKKFIADNVYTL
-1005 KENRCCCNNS
+1005 KEDDKKYCKDS
-1015 FISELIMCGMPISVY
+1015 FISELILCGMPISVY

-1038 MSDFSMSLTDIPKEI
+1038 MSDFSMSLTDIPKDI
-1053 LGIMVR
+1053 LEIMVR

-1067 DKFGE
+1067 DKFSE

-1084 ISMNQDEAIENTN
+1084 ISLNQDEAIENTN
-1097 DLDIDSALLNEILIS
+1097 DLDIDSALLNEILTS
-1112 TNITIS
+1112 ANITIS
-1118 NKEQFLEAF
+1118 NKEQFLEVLG
-1127 DVTYMTSEIVI
+1127 VTYMTAEIVM
-1138 SINELNLKITKEIFE
+1138 SINELKLKITKETFDV
-1153 AAWEVANHDD
+1153 AWKVANHDD
-1163 GLKLFFDHL
+1163 RLKLFFDNL
-1172 SLFTDDDFERYF
+1172 SLFTADDFERYF

-1196 RTKRYKPVIS
+1196 RTKRYQPVIS
-1206 WSENNSNLVERLK
+1206 CSENNSNLVERLK

-1238 QIRCVIKRKS
+1238 QIRCVLKRKS

>member
-1 MDKYSEYK
+1 
-9 DLAPISNA
+9 
-17 ENVEEYLNAL
+17 
-27 KWALEQE
+27 
-34 KITNIALAGPYGS
+34 
-47 GKSSI
+47 
-52 IDTFL
+52 
-57 EKHKDESSF
+57 
-66 QTYTAENKSWII
+66 
-78 NKIKSCILQRDK
+78 
-90 VYRFNEISKK
+90 
-100 ISMATFIE
+100 
-108 ANSNGQCKNEAHE
+108 
-121 NEDEAV
+121 
-127 KGEDKV
+127 
-133 VKKICISADEV
+133 
-144 EKGILKQLFYTID
+144 
-157 PQKIP
+157 
-162 QSRYRK
+162 
-168 LHPIN
+168 
-173 FSNIITKVAIYSVIA
+173 
-188 LMFIYIFYYEKMAD
+188 
-202 IFSGISAVLL
+202 
-212 LTEMLWV
+212 
-219 KYIAAVIIL
+219 
-228 LFSIWAISKIVYD
+228 
-241 FSSKYSIK
+241 
-249 GLKLSSNVD
+249 
-258 IQKEEGVGESVFN
+258 
-271 KNLDEIM
+271 M

-316 ENIKGKVVFIYA
+316 EMIKDKVVFVYA

-346 IPVIPVINSTNSGEV
+346 IPVIPIINSTNSGEV
-361 LLQFFEEAKKH
+361 LQQFLQEAKEHGIKH
-372 KIEHNVSQEFILDVA
+372 DISQNFVLDVA

-402 FIVYKRI
+402 FVVYKRI

-462 SIMQLEIDKISNDI
+462 SILKLEIDKISNDI

-557 EMIVPYLSRIE
+557 EMIAPYLSRIE

-590 QKRSL
+590 QKRNL
-595 SKKALSYLV
+595 SKKALSYLL
-604 EKYNDFEFNNKI
+604 EKYNDFEFNNKM
-616 SGNKLLIFLLRRGYI
+616 SGNKLLVFFLRRGYI

-723 WNFIDEFTGRTNH
+723 WDFIDEFTERTNH

-769 LCLLLANINADDV
+769 LCLLLANISADDV
-782 FQYNIDDCMEKY
+782 YQYNIDDCMEKY

-814 KDILLQLK
+814 KNILLQLK
-822 PKFRELNI
+822 PKFSELNI
-830 DGIKDKKILDTVFDN
+830 DGIEDKEILDTVFDN
-845 AMYELNLPM
+845 TMYELNLPM

-881 GYDSMNKYIQNNIK
+881 NDSLVSGYIQKNINKY
-895 QYVSDIILKQAN
+895 VDDIILKQYSSA
-907 PEDEFNDILSLVQ
+907 DELEDILGLVE
-920 KMFEEDEYELIVEL
+920 KLFEEDEDELIEKL
-934 IKHETFRIGT
+934 IRHESFVVDDISRFLWDEIEGFKEDVHVVWKALLENERI
-944 ISKMLGDK
+944 
-952 IDENKE
+952 
-958 QVQFIWRTMLE
+958 V
-969 AEKITV
+969 V
-975 SWGNIIIYWVN
+975 SWENTVTYWECYN
-986 YKIDDS
+986 FDDC
-992 LKDFIIKNINSLV
+992 LKKFIADNVYTL
-1005 KENRCCCNNS
+1005 KEDDKKYCKDS
-1015 FISELIMCGMPISVY
+1015 FISELILCGMPISVY

-1038 MSDFSMSLTDIPKEI
+1038 MSEFSMSLTDIPKEI

-1067 DKFGE
+1067 EKFRE
-1072 LKDIDKSLVVEY
+1072 MKDIDESLAVEY
-1084 ISMNQDEAIENTN
+1084 ISLNQDEAIENTN
-1097 DLDIDSALLNEILIS
+1097 DLDIDSALLNEILTS
-1112 TNITIS
+1112 ANITIS
-1118 NKEQFLEAF
+1118 NKEQFLEVLG
-1127 DVTYMTSEIVI
+1127 VTYMTAEIVM
-1138 SINELNLKITKEIFE
+1138 SINELKLKITKETFDV
-1153 AAWEVANHDD
+1153 AWKVANHDD
-1163 GLKLFFDHL
+1163 RLKLFFDHL
-1172 SLFTDDDFERYF
+1172 SLFTADDFERYF

-1196 RTKRYKPVIS
+1196 RTKRYQPVIS
-1206 WSENNSNLVERLK
+1206 CSENNSNLVERLK

-1227 NVEKKANSKEK
+1227 NVEKKANSNEK

>member
-9 DLAPISNA
+9 DLTPISNA

-27 KWALEQE
+27 KWALDQK

-57 EKHKDESSF
+57 EKHKDESFF
-66 QTYTAENKSWII
+66 QTYTSENNSWII
-78 NKIKSCILQRDK
+78 KKIKSCILQHDK
-90 VYRFNEISKK
+90 VCRFNEISKK

-121 NEDEAV
+121 NEDEAA
-127 KGEDKV
+127 
-133 VKKICISADEV
+133 KKICISADEV

-249 GLKLSSNVD
+249 GIKLSSNID

-346 IPVIPVINSTNSGEV
+346 IPVIPIINSTNSGEV
-361 LLQFFEEAKKH
+361 LQQFLQEAKEHGIKH
-372 KIEHNVSQEFILDVA
+372 DISQNFVLDVA

-402 FIVYKRI
+402 FVVYKRI
-409 LRDSQGMDLK
+409 LRDNQGMDLK

-425 LIIYKNLYPDD
+425 IIIYKNLYPND

-446 IKQAFEDKYR
+446 IKEAFEAKGKYIDVQKNNLQEIINER
-456 FISEEK
+456 SSKLDSYKKECLQ
-462 SIMQLEIDKISNDI
+462 SIR
-476 TNYKQETLK
+476 
-485 SIKEIKIAMLAKI
+485 EIKIAMMSGIMDNNGFVDK
-498 VNDNGIADSL
+498 VNDFQ
-508 YDGRYDYTAKQI
+508 AKEI
-520 LEDEFDMKNLVNLNV
+520 LEDSFDMNNIAKLNSARVCYFSFGYNYEQNKVMSDISGKIKPYLIRIDSVKNIHDIGCENLQNELEKL
-535 NRVYYYSFENHY
+535 NKQKRDISKKTLSYILERGNDLKF
-547 RDDITIYDFS
+547 DDI
-557 EMIVPYLSRIE
+557 
-568 RLQKVSKIGCDKLQD
+568 
-583 QIREINE
+583 
-590 QKRSL
+590 
-595 SKKALSYLV
+595 
-604 EKYNDFEFNNKI
+604 I
-616 SGNKLLIFLLRRGYI
+616 SDNKLLMFLLRRGYI

-700 AGGND
+700 VGGND

-716 ADETKLS
+716 ADENITS
-723 WNFIDEFTGRTNH
+723 WKFIDEFIDRTNH
-736 LAEFIK
+736 INEFIK
-742 GLSRNWAGMWLFISN
+742 GLARDWHGMWWYITQQ
-757 KNTISYERQVYY
+757 NTITYDRQLHY
-769 LCLLLANINADDV
+769 LCLLLSNIADADIHDYDV
-782 FQYNIDDCMEKY
+782 NNSMKEY
-794 FEDHAD
+794 FENHAD

-814 KDILLQLK
+814 KNILLQLK
-822 PKFRELNI
+822 PKFSELNI
-830 DGIKDKKILDTVFDN
+830 DGIKDKEILDAVFDN
-845 AMYELNLPM
+845 AMYEINLPM

-881 GYDSMNKYIQNNIK
+881 NDSLVSGYIQKNINKY
-895 QYVSDIILKQAN
+895 VDDIILKQYSPA
-907 PEDEFNDILSLVQ
+907 DELEDILGLVE
-920 KMFEEDEYELIVEL
+920 KLFEEDEDELIEKL
-934 IKHETFRIGT
+934 IRHESFVVDDISRFLWDEIEKFKDSVHVVWKALLENERI
-944 ISKMLGDK
+944 
-952 IDENKE
+952 
-958 QVQFIWRTMLE
+958 V
-969 AEKITV
+969 V
-975 SWGNIIIYWVN
+975 SWENTVTYWECYN
-986 YKIDDS
+986 FDDC
-992 LKDFIIKNINSLV
+992 LKKFIADNVYTL
-1005 KENRCCCNNS
+1005 KEDDKKYCKDS
-1015 FISELIMCGMPISVY
+1015 FVSELILCGMPISVY

-1038 MSDFSMSLTDIPKEI
+1038 MSEFSMSLTDIPKEI

-1067 DKFGE
+1067 EKFRE
-1072 LKDIDKSLVVEY
+1072 MKDIDESLAVEY
-1084 ISMNQDEAIENTN
+1084 ISLNQDEAIENTN
-1097 DLDIDSALLNEILIS
+1097 DLDIDSSLLNEILTS
-1112 TNITIS
+1112 ANITIS
-1118 NKEQFLEAF
+1118 NKEQFLEVF
-1127 DVTYMTSEIVI
+1127 GVTYMTAEIVM
-1138 SINELNLKITKEIFE
+1138 SINELKLKITKETFDV
-1153 AAWEVANHDD
+1153 AWKVANHDD
-1163 GLKLFFDHL
+1163 RLKLFFDHL
-1172 SLFTDDDFERYF
+1172 SLFTADDFERYF

-1196 RTKRYKPVIS
+1196 RTKRYQPVIS
-1206 WSENNSNLVERLK
+1206 CSENNSNLVERLK